1 MDDIRLTKEQLAKI
15 KAIKQ
20 DFYKFAKMNLYIKD
34 KFANIVP
41 FVPNEPQRAL
51 IDYVL
56 LCIKE
61 KRPVK
66 VIILKARQM
75 GFSTAVEALCYWWT
89 STNFNINSVIIGNDE
104 KSSLNLYRMF
114 RRYFDNTNILFKPSV
129 RYNTKSDLTFE
140 RFDEN
145 GKQIG
150 LGSAIKIETAKNK
163 SAGRSDTINF
173 LHGSEVATWESG
185 EDLVASLMQ
194 TVPDAEVM
202 KKPSMVFLESTAE
215 GRGNYFHKEYVAAA
229 EGKNNYQPAFAPW
242 WILDTYERDATF
254 EDLGKLNDYEL
265 FLVDLMK
272 RGHDTLGHH
281 FPISEDAIPRKLAF
295 YRRKAKDFAATPERL
310 PQEYPSCL
318 VAGTMVGTDS
328 GIVPIESMIKGQ
340 QTNLG
345 EVLASWEQV
354 KSPVAKITTS
364 LGYTITG
371 TYDHPVKTHEGF
383 VDLID
388 TLNKDVVLL
397 PPKTAEKNYV
407 CSWKDLGVTHSIE
420 VDERLAEWMGYFMG
434 DGSYYGETIS
444 FAFDRQDKDVITHI
458 KGLTE
463 AIFGLGLAGRVVG
476 TKKGGYE
483 LRASR
488 KGMTRMMKELGLVR
502 KRESSSYARILRV
515 PEAIWRSPDTVIQAY
530 LRGLLEADGWSNHT
544 MVKFF
549 SKNPEFVQDIQL
561 LLLSQGITSRFKQY
575 NTKNGAGYEY
585 VANELSLRSGEADR
599 FKRLIGFL
607 SKRKNGRG
615 FSKQTN
621 PIVLRDTVVSVEP
634 LGNDVTYNLTIKDG
648 HEFDANGIHT
658 HNTWQEAFIAS
669 GKNVFNPLALQEMEK
684 DATPL
689 EDVEYYKITPL
700 EDRPYEEFELEQ
712 IPFEENETPDDF
724 TYKAPLKIWE
734 KPKPYKEYVIGADVA
749 EGLKGGDFSVA
760 TVVDIST
767 MAVVARWRGHC
778 DPDKFGEI
786 LGALGTYY
794 NYALIGVEVNN
805 HGLTTVQK
813 LRDTFYTNLYK
824 RDRGYD
830 EEWETPTVNLGWKT
844 DMRTKRLMID
854 DLIKLVR
861 ERVIKDKDIVFIN
874 EAFSYVRDERG
885 RMNAEEGSHD
895 DVVMSTAIAYQLF
908 PWGDNDIS
916 NLKVV
921 STAKMH
927 KITNG

>member
-1 MDDIRLTKEQLAKI
+1 MEDIKLTTSQLQKI
-15 KAIKQ
+15 KLIKQ

-56 LCIKE
+56 LCISE
-61 KRPVK
+61 KHPVK

-140 RFDEN
+140 KFDES

-163 SAGRSDTINF
+163 SAGRSDTVNF
-173 LHGSEVATWESG
+173 LHASELGAWENG

-202 KKPSMVFLESTAE
+202 EKPSMVFLESTAE
-215 GRGNYFHKEYVAAA
+215 GRGNYFHKEYVAAVNK
-229 EGKNNYQPAFAPW
+229 KNNYQPLFAPW

-254 EDLGKLNDYEL
+254 EDLGQLNDYEK
-265 FLVDLMK
+265 FLVELMRK
-272 RGHDTLGHH
+272 GHETLGHK
-281 FPISEDAIPRKLAF
+281 FPISEESIPRKLAY

-310 PQEYPSCL
+310 PQEYPS
-318 VAGTMVGTDS
+318 TWE
-328 GIVPIESMIKGQ
+328 ES
-340 QTNLG
+340 
-345 EVLASWEQV
+345 
-354 KSPVAKITTS
+354 
-364 LGYTITG
+364 
-371 TYDHPVKTHEGF
+371 
-383 VDLID
+383 
-388 TLNKDVVLL
+388 
-397 PPKTAEKNYV
+397 
-407 CSWKDLGVTHSIE
+407 
-420 VDERLAEWMGYFMG
+420 
-434 DGSYYGETIS
+434 
-444 FAFDRQDKDVITHI
+444 
-458 KGLTE
+458 
-463 AIFGLGLAGRVVG
+463 
-476 TKKGGYE
+476 
-483 LRASR
+483 
-488 KGMTRMMKELGLVR
+488 
-502 KRESSSYARILRV
+502 
-515 PEAIWRSPDTVIQAY
+515 
-530 LRGLLEADGWSNHT
+530 
-544 MVKFF
+544 
-549 SKNPEFVQDIQL
+549 
-561 LLLSQGITSRFKQY
+561 
-575 NTKNGAGYEY
+575 
-585 VANELSLRSGEADR
+585 
-599 FKRLIGFL
+599 
-607 SKRKNGRG
+607 
-615 FSKQTN
+615 
-621 PIVLRDTVVSVEP
+621 
-634 LGNDVTYNLTIKDG
+634 
-648 HEFDANGIHT
+648 
-658 HNTWQEAFIAS
+658 FIAS

-689 EDVEYYKITPL
+689 EDVNYYKITPL

-760 TVVDIST
+760 TVVDVST
-767 MAVVARWRGHC
+767 MEVVARWRGHC

-844 DMRTKRLMID
+844 DMRTKRLMVD

-916 NLKVV
+916 NLKVI

>member
-1 MDDIRLTKEQLAKI
+1 MDDLKLTKAQLEKI
-15 KAIKQ
+15 KLIKQ

-41 FVPNEPQRAL
+41 FVPNEPQQAL

-140 RFDEN
+140 KFDET

-173 LHGSEVATWESG
+173 LHGSEVATWENG

-202 KKPSMVFLESTAE
+202 EKPSMVFLESTAE
-215 GRGNYFHKEYVAAA
+215 GRGNYFHKEYVAAV

-272 RGHDTLGHH
+272 QGHDTLGHH
-281 FPISEDAIPRKLAF
+281 FPISEEAIPRKLAF

-310 PQEYPSCL
+310 PQEYPS
-318 VAGTMVGTDS
+318 
-328 GIVPIESMIKGQ
+328 
-340 QTNLG
+340 
-345 EVLASWEQV
+345 
-354 KSPVAKITTS
+354 
-364 LGYTITG
+364 
-371 TYDHPVKTHEGF
+371 
-383 VDLID
+383 
-388 TLNKDVVLL
+388 
-397 PPKTAEKNYV
+397 
-407 CSWKDLGVTHSIE
+407 
-420 VDERLAEWMGYFMG
+420 
-434 DGSYYGETIS
+434 
-444 FAFDRQDKDVITHI
+444 
-458 KGLTE
+458 
-463 AIFGLGLAGRVVG
+463 
-476 TKKGGYE
+476 
-483 LRASR
+483 
-488 KGMTRMMKELGLVR
+488 
-502 KRESSSYARILRV
+502 
-515 PEAIWRSPDTVIQAY
+515 
-530 LRGLLEADGWSNHT
+530 
-544 MVKFF
+544 
-549 SKNPEFVQDIQL
+549 
-561 LLLSQGITSRFKQY
+561 
-575 NTKNGAGYEY
+575 
-585 VANELSLRSGEADR
+585 
-599 FKRLIGFL
+599 
-607 SKRKNGRG
+607 
-615 FSKQTN
+615 
-621 PIVLRDTVVSVEP
+621 
-634 LGNDVTYNLTIKDG
+634 
-648 HEFDANGIHT
+648 
-658 HNTWQEAFIAS
+658 TWQEAFIAS

-767 MAVVARWRGHC
+767 MEVVARWRGHC

>member
-1 MDDIRLTKEQLAKI
+1 MDDIKLTKEQLQKI
-15 KAIKQ
+15 KVIKQ

-140 RFDEN
+140 KFDEN

-163 SAGRSDTINF
+163 SAGRSDTVNF
-173 LHGSEVATWESG
+173 LHASELGAWENG

-202 KKPSMVFLESTAE
+202 DKPSMVFLESTAE
-215 GRGNYFHKEYVAAA
+215 GRGNYFHKEYVAAVNK
-229 EGKNNYQPAFAPW
+229 KNNYQPLFAPW
-242 WILDTYERDATF
+242 WILDTYERDAAF
-254 EDLGKLNDYEL
+254 EDLGQLSDYES
-265 FLVDLMK
+265 FLVELMRK
-272 RGHDTLGHH
+272 GHETLGHK
-281 FPISEDAIPRKLAF
+281 FTVSEESIPRKLAY

-310 PQEYPSCL
+310 PQEYPS
-318 VAGTMVGTDS
+318 T
-328 GIVPIESMIKGQ
+328 
-340 QTNLG
+340 
-345 EVLASWEQV
+345 WE
-354 KSPVAKITTS
+354 
-364 LGYTITG
+364 
-371 TYDHPVKTHEGF
+371 
-383 VDLID
+383 
-388 TLNKDVVLL
+388 
-397 PPKTAEKNYV
+397 
-407 CSWKDLGVTHSIE
+407 
-420 VDERLAEWMGYFMG
+420 
-434 DGSYYGETIS
+434 
-444 FAFDRQDKDVITHI
+444 
-458 KGLTE
+458 
-463 AIFGLGLAGRVVG
+463 
-476 TKKGGYE
+476 
-483 LRASR
+483 
-488 KGMTRMMKELGLVR
+488 
-502 KRESSSYARILRV
+502 
-515 PEAIWRSPDTVIQAY
+515 
-530 LRGLLEADGWSNHT
+530 
-544 MVKFF
+544 
-549 SKNPEFVQDIQL
+549 
-561 LLLSQGITSRFKQY
+561 
-575 NTKNGAGYEY
+575 
-585 VANELSLRSGEADR
+585 
-599 FKRLIGFL
+599 
-607 SKRKNGRG
+607 
-615 FSKQTN
+615 
-621 PIVLRDTVVSVEP
+621 
-634 LGNDVTYNLTIKDG
+634 
-648 HEFDANGIHT
+648 
-658 HNTWQEAFIAS
+658 EAFIAS

-689 EDVEYYKITPL
+689 EDVNYYKITPL
-700 EDRPYEEFELEQ
+700 EDRPYEEFELER

-861 ERVIKDKDIVFIN
+861 ECVIKDKDIVFIN

-895 DVVMSTAIAYQLF
+895 DTIMATAIAYQLF

-916 NLKVV
+916 NLKVI

>member
-1 MDDIRLTKEQLAKI
+1 MDDIKLTKAQLAKI
-15 KAIKQ
+15 KLIKQ
-20 DFYKFAKMNLYIKD
+20 DFYKFAKMNLYIKN

-41 FVPNEPQRAL
+41 FVPNGPQRAL

-56 LCIKE
+56 LCISE

-140 RFDEN
+140 KFDES

-173 LHGSEVATWESG
+173 LHGSEVATWENG

-202 KKPSMVFLESTAE
+202 DKPSMVFLESTAE
-215 GRGNYFHKEYVAAA
+215 GRGNYFHKEYVAAV

-265 FLVDLMK
+265 FLVDLM
-272 RGHDTLGHH
+272 RQGHDTLGHH
-281 FPISEDAIPRKLAF
+281 FPISEEAIPRKLAF

-310 PQEYPSCL
+310 PQEYPS
-318 VAGTMVGTDS
+318 
-328 GIVPIESMIKGQ
+328 
-340 QTNLG
+340 
-345 EVLASWEQV
+345 
-354 KSPVAKITTS
+354 
-364 LGYTITG
+364 
-371 TYDHPVKTHEGF
+371 
-383 VDLID
+383 
-388 TLNKDVVLL
+388 
-397 PPKTAEKNYV
+397 
-407 CSWKDLGVTHSIE
+407 
-420 VDERLAEWMGYFMG
+420 
-434 DGSYYGETIS
+434 
-444 FAFDRQDKDVITHI
+444 
-458 KGLTE
+458 
-463 AIFGLGLAGRVVG
+463 
-476 TKKGGYE
+476 
-483 LRASR
+483 
-488 KGMTRMMKELGLVR
+488 
-502 KRESSSYARILRV
+502 
-515 PEAIWRSPDTVIQAY
+515 
-530 LRGLLEADGWSNHT
+530 
-544 MVKFF
+544 
-549 SKNPEFVQDIQL
+549 
-561 LLLSQGITSRFKQY
+561 
-575 NTKNGAGYEY
+575 
-585 VANELSLRSGEADR
+585 
-599 FKRLIGFL
+599 
-607 SKRKNGRG
+607 
-615 FSKQTN
+615 
-621 PIVLRDTVVSVEP
+621 
-634 LGNDVTYNLTIKDG
+634 
-648 HEFDANGIHT
+648 
-658 HNTWQEAFIAS
+658 TWQEAFIAS

-689 EDVEYYKITPL
+689 EGVDYYKITPL
-700 EDRPYEEFELEQ
+700 EDRPYEEFELEKVQ
-712 IPFEENETPDDF
+712 FEPNETPDDF

-734 KPKPYKEYVIGADVA
+734 KPKPYKEYAIGADVA

-767 MAVVARWRGHC
+767 MEVVARWRGHC

>member
-1 MDDIRLTKEQLAKI
+1 MDDIKLTREQLEKI
-15 KAIKQ
+15 KLIKQ

-140 RFDEN
+140 KFDEN

-163 SAGRSDTINF
+163 SAGRSDTVNF
-173 LHGSEVATWESG
+173 LHASELGAWENG

-202 KKPSMVFLESTAE
+202 DKPSMVFLESTAE
-215 GRGNYFHKEYVAAA
+215 GRGNYFHKEYVAAVNK
-229 EGKNNYQPAFAPW
+229 KNNYQPLFAPW

-254 EDLGKLNDYEL
+254 EDLGQLNDYES
-265 FLVDLMK
+265 FLVELIRK
-272 RGHDTLGHH
+272 GHTTLGYK
-281 FPISEDAIPRKLAF
+281 FTIKEDSIPRKLAY

-310 PQEYPSCL
+310 PQEYPS
-318 VAGTMVGTDS
+318 T
-328 GIVPIESMIKGQ
+328 
-340 QTNLG
+340 
-345 EVLASWEQV
+345 WE
-354 KSPVAKITTS
+354 
-364 LGYTITG
+364 
-371 TYDHPVKTHEGF
+371 
-383 VDLID
+383 
-388 TLNKDVVLL
+388 
-397 PPKTAEKNYV
+397 
-407 CSWKDLGVTHSIE
+407 
-420 VDERLAEWMGYFMG
+420 
-434 DGSYYGETIS
+434 
-444 FAFDRQDKDVITHI
+444 
-458 KGLTE
+458 
-463 AIFGLGLAGRVVG
+463 
-476 TKKGGYE
+476 
-483 LRASR
+483 
-488 KGMTRMMKELGLVR
+488 
-502 KRESSSYARILRV
+502 
-515 PEAIWRSPDTVIQAY
+515 
-530 LRGLLEADGWSNHT
+530 
-544 MVKFF
+544 
-549 SKNPEFVQDIQL
+549 
-561 LLLSQGITSRFKQY
+561 
-575 NTKNGAGYEY
+575 
-585 VANELSLRSGEADR
+585 
-599 FKRLIGFL
+599 
-607 SKRKNGRG
+607 
-615 FSKQTN
+615 
-621 PIVLRDTVVSVEP
+621 
-634 LGNDVTYNLTIKDG
+634 
-648 HEFDANGIHT
+648 
-658 HNTWQEAFIAS
+658 EAFIAS

-689 EDVEYYKITPL
+689 EGVGYYKITPL
-700 EDRPYEEFELEQ
+700 EDRPYEEFELEKV
-712 IPFEENETPDDF
+712 PFEPNEAPDDF

-767 MAVVARWRGHC
+767 MEVVARWRGHC

>member
-1 MDDIRLTKEQLAKI
+1 MDDVKLTKAQLEKI
-15 KAIKQ
+15 KLIKQ

-56 LCIKE
+56 LCIIE
-61 KRPVK
+61 KRPIK

-75 GFSTAVEALCYWWT
+75 GFSTAVEAICYWWT

-140 RFDEN
+140 KFDES

-173 LHGSEVATWESG
+173 LHGSEVATWENG

-202 KKPSMVFLESTAE
+202 DKPSMVFLESTAE
-215 GRGNYFHKEYVAAA
+215 GRGNYFHKEYVAAV

-254 EDLGKLNDYEL
+254 DELGKLNDYEL
-265 FLVDLMK
+265 FLVDLM
-272 RGHDTLGHH
+272 RQGHDTLGHH
-281 FPISEDAIPRKLAF
+281 FPISEEAIPRKLAF

-310 PQEYPSCL
+310 PQEYPS
-318 VAGTMVGTDS
+318 
-328 GIVPIESMIKGQ
+328 
-340 QTNLG
+340 
-345 EVLASWEQV
+345 
-354 KSPVAKITTS
+354 
-364 LGYTITG
+364 
-371 TYDHPVKTHEGF
+371 
-383 VDLID
+383 
-388 TLNKDVVLL
+388 
-397 PPKTAEKNYV
+397 
-407 CSWKDLGVTHSIE
+407 
-420 VDERLAEWMGYFMG
+420 
-434 DGSYYGETIS
+434 
-444 FAFDRQDKDVITHI
+444 
-458 KGLTE
+458 
-463 AIFGLGLAGRVVG
+463 
-476 TKKGGYE
+476 
-483 LRASR
+483 
-488 KGMTRMMKELGLVR
+488 
-502 KRESSSYARILRV
+502 
-515 PEAIWRSPDTVIQAY
+515 
-530 LRGLLEADGWSNHT
+530 
-544 MVKFF
+544 
-549 SKNPEFVQDIQL
+549 
-561 LLLSQGITSRFKQY
+561 
-575 NTKNGAGYEY
+575 
-585 VANELSLRSGEADR
+585 
-599 FKRLIGFL
+599 
-607 SKRKNGRG
+607 
-615 FSKQTN
+615 
-621 PIVLRDTVVSVEP
+621 
-634 LGNDVTYNLTIKDG
+634 
-648 HEFDANGIHT
+648 
-658 HNTWQEAFIAS
+658 TWQEAFIAS

-760 TVVDIST
+760 TVVDVST

-861 ERVIKDKDIVFIN
+861 ERVIKDRDIVFIN

>member
-1 MDDIRLTKEQLAKI
+1 MDDIKLTKAQLAKI
-15 KAIKQ
+15 KTIKQ

-56 LCIKE
+56 LCIQE

-140 RFDEN
+140 KFDES

-163 SAGRSDTINF
+163 SAGRSDTVNF
-173 LHGSEVATWESG
+173 LHASELGAWENG

-202 KKPSMVFLESTAE
+202 EKPSMVFLESTAE
-215 GRGNYFHKEYVAAA
+215 GRGNYFHKEYVAAVNK
-229 EGKNNYQPAFAPW
+229 KNNYQPLFAPW

-254 EDLGKLNDYEL
+254 EDLGQLNDYES
-265 FLVDLMK
+265 FLVELMRK
-272 RGHDTLGHH
+272 GHTTLGHK
-281 FPISEDAIPRKLAF
+281 FTVSEESIPRKLAY
-295 YRRKAKDFAATPERL
+295 YRRKARDFAATPERL
-310 PQEYPSCL
+310 PQEYPS
-318 VAGTMVGTDS
+318 TWE
-328 GIVPIESMIKGQ
+328 ES
-340 QTNLG
+340 
-345 EVLASWEQV
+345 
-354 KSPVAKITTS
+354 
-364 LGYTITG
+364 
-371 TYDHPVKTHEGF
+371 
-383 VDLID
+383 
-388 TLNKDVVLL
+388 
-397 PPKTAEKNYV
+397 
-407 CSWKDLGVTHSIE
+407 
-420 VDERLAEWMGYFMG
+420 
-434 DGSYYGETIS
+434 
-444 FAFDRQDKDVITHI
+444 
-458 KGLTE
+458 
-463 AIFGLGLAGRVVG
+463 
-476 TKKGGYE
+476 
-483 LRASR
+483 
-488 KGMTRMMKELGLVR
+488 
-502 KRESSSYARILRV
+502 
-515 PEAIWRSPDTVIQAY
+515 
-530 LRGLLEADGWSNHT
+530 
-544 MVKFF
+544 
-549 SKNPEFVQDIQL
+549 
-561 LLLSQGITSRFKQY
+561 
-575 NTKNGAGYEY
+575 
-585 VANELSLRSGEADR
+585 
-599 FKRLIGFL
+599 
-607 SKRKNGRG
+607 
-615 FSKQTN
+615 
-621 PIVLRDTVVSVEP
+621 
-634 LGNDVTYNLTIKDG
+634 
-648 HEFDANGIHT
+648 
-658 HNTWQEAFIAS
+658 FIAS

-689 EDVEYYKITPL
+689 EGVEYYKITPL
-700 EDRPYEEFELEQ
+700 EDRPYEEFELER

-895 DVVMSTAIAYQLF
+895 DAVMSTAIAYQLF

>member
-1 MDDIRLTKEQLAKI
+1 MDDIKLTKEQLQKI
-15 KAIKQ
+15 KTIKQ

-56 LCIKE
+56 LCIQE

-140 RFDEN
+140 KFDES

-163 SAGRSDTINF
+163 SAGRSDTVNF
-173 LHGSEVATWESG
+173 LHASELGAWENG

-202 KKPSMVFLESTAE
+202 EKPSMVFLESTAE
-215 GRGNYFHKEYVAAA
+215 GRGNYFHKEYVAAVNK
-229 EGKNNYQPAFAPW
+229 KNNYQPLFAPW

-254 EDLGKLNDYEL
+254 EDLGQLNDYES
-265 FLVDLMK
+265 FLVELMK
-272 RGHDTLGHH
+272 KGHETLGHK
-281 FPISEDAIPRKLAF
+281 FTIKEESIPRKIAY

-310 PQEYPSCL
+310 PQEYPS
-318 VAGTMVGTDS
+318 T
-328 GIVPIESMIKGQ
+328 
-340 QTNLG
+340 
-345 EVLASWEQV
+345 WE
-354 KSPVAKITTS
+354 
-364 LGYTITG
+364 
-371 TYDHPVKTHEGF
+371 
-383 VDLID
+383 
-388 TLNKDVVLL
+388 
-397 PPKTAEKNYV
+397 
-407 CSWKDLGVTHSIE
+407 
-420 VDERLAEWMGYFMG
+420 
-434 DGSYYGETIS
+434 
-444 FAFDRQDKDVITHI
+444 
-458 KGLTE
+458 
-463 AIFGLGLAGRVVG
+463 
-476 TKKGGYE
+476 
-483 LRASR
+483 
-488 KGMTRMMKELGLVR
+488 
-502 KRESSSYARILRV
+502 
-515 PEAIWRSPDTVIQAY
+515 
-530 LRGLLEADGWSNHT
+530 
-544 MVKFF
+544 
-549 SKNPEFVQDIQL
+549 
-561 LLLSQGITSRFKQY
+561 
-575 NTKNGAGYEY
+575 
-585 VANELSLRSGEADR
+585 
-599 FKRLIGFL
+599 
-607 SKRKNGRG
+607 
-615 FSKQTN
+615 
-621 PIVLRDTVVSVEP
+621 
-634 LGNDVTYNLTIKDG
+634 
-648 HEFDANGIHT
+648 
-658 HNTWQEAFIAS
+658 EAFIAS

-689 EDVEYYKITPL
+689 EDVNYYKIAPL
-700 EDRPYEEFELEQ
+700 EDRPYEEFELEEVQ
-712 IPFEENETPDDF
+712 FEPNETPDDF

-794 NYALIGVEVNN
+794 TYALIGVEVNN

>member
-1 MDDIRLTKEQLAKI
+1 
-15 KAIKQ
+15 
-20 DFYKFAKMNLYIKD
+20 
-34 KFANIVP
+34 
-41 FVPNEPQRAL
+41 
-51 IDYVL
+51 
-56 LCIKE
+56 
-61 KRPVK
+61 
-66 VIILKARQM
+66 
-75 GFSTAVEALCYWWT
+75 
-89 STNFNINSVIIGNDE
+89 
-104 KSSLNLYRMF
+104 
-114 RRYFDNTNILFKPSV
+114 
-129 RYNTKSDLTFE
+129 
-140 RFDEN
+140 
-145 GKQIG
+145 
-150 LGSAIKIETAKNK
+150 
-163 SAGRSDTINF
+163 
-173 LHGSEVATWESG
+173 
-185 EDLVASLMQ
+185 
-194 TVPDAEVM
+194 
-202 KKPSMVFLESTAE
+202 MVFLESTAE
-215 GRGNYFHKEYVAAA
+215 GRGNYFHKEYVAAV

-272 RGHDTLGHH
+272 QGHDTLGHH
-281 FPISEDAIPRKLAF
+281 FPISEEAIPRKLAF

-310 PQEYPSCL
+310 PQEYPS
-318 VAGTMVGTDS
+318 
-328 GIVPIESMIKGQ
+328 
-340 QTNLG
+340 
-345 EVLASWEQV
+345 
-354 KSPVAKITTS
+354 
-364 LGYTITG
+364 
-371 TYDHPVKTHEGF
+371 
-383 VDLID
+383 
-388 TLNKDVVLL
+388 
-397 PPKTAEKNYV
+397 
-407 CSWKDLGVTHSIE
+407 
-420 VDERLAEWMGYFMG
+420 
-434 DGSYYGETIS
+434 
-444 FAFDRQDKDVITHI
+444 
-458 KGLTE
+458 
-463 AIFGLGLAGRVVG
+463 
-476 TKKGGYE
+476 
-483 LRASR
+483 
-488 KGMTRMMKELGLVR
+488 
-502 KRESSSYARILRV
+502 
-515 PEAIWRSPDTVIQAY
+515 
-530 LRGLLEADGWSNHT
+530 
-544 MVKFF
+544 
-549 SKNPEFVQDIQL
+549 
-561 LLLSQGITSRFKQY
+561 
-575 NTKNGAGYEY
+575 
-585 VANELSLRSGEADR
+585 
-599 FKRLIGFL
+599 
-607 SKRKNGRG
+607 
-615 FSKQTN
+615 
-621 PIVLRDTVVSVEP
+621 
-634 LGNDVTYNLTIKDG
+634 
-648 HEFDANGIHT
+648 
-658 HNTWQEAFIAS
+658 TWQEAFIAS

-689 EDVEYYKITPL
+689 EDVDYYKITPL
-700 EDRPYEEFELEQ
+700 EDRPYEEFELEKVQ
-712 IPFEENETPDDF
+712 FEPNETPDDF

-767 MAVVARWRGHC
+767 MEVVARWRGHC

>member
-1 MDDIRLTKEQLAKI
+1 MDDIRLTKEQLKKI
-15 KAIKQ
+15 AAIKK

-41 FVPNEPQRAL
+41 FVPNEPQQAL

-56 LCIKE
+56 LCISE

-75 GFSTAVEALCYWWT
+75 GFSTAVEAICYWWT

-140 RFDEN
+140 KFDEN

-163 SAGRSDTINF
+163 SAGRSDTVNF
-173 LHGSEVATWESG
+173 LHASELGAWENG

-202 KKPSMVFLESTAE
+202 EKPSMVFLESTAE
-215 GRGNYFHKEYVAAA
+215 GRGNYFHKEYVAAVNR
-229 EGKNNYQPAFAPW
+229 KNNYQPLFAPW
-242 WILDTYERDATF
+242 WILDTYEREATL
-254 EDLGKLNDYEL
+254 EDLGQLNDYES
-265 FLVDLMK
+265 FLVELMK
-272 RGHDTLGHH
+272 KGHETLGHK
-281 FPISEDAIPRKLAF
+281 FTIEEESIPRKIAY

-310 PQEYPSCL
+310 PQEYPS
-318 VAGTMVGTDS
+318 T
-328 GIVPIESMIKGQ
+328 
-340 QTNLG
+340 
-345 EVLASWEQV
+345 WE
-354 KSPVAKITTS
+354 
-364 LGYTITG
+364 
-371 TYDHPVKTHEGF
+371 
-383 VDLID
+383 
-388 TLNKDVVLL
+388 
-397 PPKTAEKNYV
+397 
-407 CSWKDLGVTHSIE
+407 
-420 VDERLAEWMGYFMG
+420 
-434 DGSYYGETIS
+434 
-444 FAFDRQDKDVITHI
+444 
-458 KGLTE
+458 
-463 AIFGLGLAGRVVG
+463 
-476 TKKGGYE
+476 
-483 LRASR
+483 
-488 KGMTRMMKELGLVR
+488 
-502 KRESSSYARILRV
+502 
-515 PEAIWRSPDTVIQAY
+515 
-530 LRGLLEADGWSNHT
+530 
-544 MVKFF
+544 
-549 SKNPEFVQDIQL
+549 
-561 LLLSQGITSRFKQY
+561 
-575 NTKNGAGYEY
+575 
-585 VANELSLRSGEADR
+585 
-599 FKRLIGFL
+599 
-607 SKRKNGRG
+607 
-615 FSKQTN
+615 
-621 PIVLRDTVVSVEP
+621 
-634 LGNDVTYNLTIKDG
+634 
-648 HEFDANGIHT
+648 
-658 HNTWQEAFIAS
+658 EAFIAS
-669 GKNVFNPLALQEMEK
+669 GKNVFNPLALQEMGK

-689 EDVEYYKITPL
+689 EDVNYYKISPL
-700 EDRPYEEFELEQ
+700 EDRPYEEFELENVQ
-712 IPFEENETPDDF
+712 FEPNEAPDDF

-916 NLKVV
+916 NLKVI

>member
-1 MDDIRLTKEQLAKI
+1 MDDLKLTKAQLEKI
-15 KAIKQ
+15 KLIKQ

-34 KFANIVP
+34 KFANIIP

-56 LCIKE
+56 PCISE

-140 RFDEN
+140 KFDES

-163 SAGRSDTINF
+163 SAGRSDTVNF
-173 LHGSEVATWESG
+173 LHASELGAWENG

-202 KKPSMVFLESTAE
+202 EKPSMVFLESTAE
-215 GRGNYFHKEYVAAA
+215 GRGNYFHKEYVAAVNK
-229 EGKNNYQPAFAPW
+229 KNNYQPLFAPW

-254 EDLGKLNDYEL
+254 EDLGQLNDYES
-265 FLVDLMK
+265 FLVELMK
-272 RGHDTLGHH
+272 KGHETLGHK
-281 FPISEDAIPRKLAF
+281 FTVNEESIPRKIAY
-295 YRRKAKDFAATPERL
+295 YRRKSKDFAATPERL
-310 PQEYPSCL
+310 PQEYPS
-318 VAGTMVGTDS
+318 T
-328 GIVPIESMIKGQ
+328 
-340 QTNLG
+340 
-345 EVLASWEQV
+345 WE
-354 KSPVAKITTS
+354 
-364 LGYTITG
+364 
-371 TYDHPVKTHEGF
+371 
-383 VDLID
+383 
-388 TLNKDVVLL
+388 
-397 PPKTAEKNYV
+397 
-407 CSWKDLGVTHSIE
+407 
-420 VDERLAEWMGYFMG
+420 
-434 DGSYYGETIS
+434 
-444 FAFDRQDKDVITHI
+444 
-458 KGLTE
+458 
-463 AIFGLGLAGRVVG
+463 
-476 TKKGGYE
+476 
-483 LRASR
+483 
-488 KGMTRMMKELGLVR
+488 
-502 KRESSSYARILRV
+502 
-515 PEAIWRSPDTVIQAY
+515 
-530 LRGLLEADGWSNHT
+530 
-544 MVKFF
+544 
-549 SKNPEFVQDIQL
+549 
-561 LLLSQGITSRFKQY
+561 
-575 NTKNGAGYEY
+575 
-585 VANELSLRSGEADR
+585 
-599 FKRLIGFL
+599 
-607 SKRKNGRG
+607 
-615 FSKQTN
+615 
-621 PIVLRDTVVSVEP
+621 
-634 LGNDVTYNLTIKDG
+634 
-648 HEFDANGIHT
+648 
-658 HNTWQEAFIAS
+658 EAFIAS

-684 DATPL
+684 DAPPL
-689 EDVEYYKITPL
+689 EDVDYYKITPL
-700 EDRPYEEFELEQ
+700 EDRPYEEFELER
-712 IPFEENETPDDF
+712 IPFEENEAPDDF
-724 TYKAPLKIWE
+724 TYKAPLKIWK
-734 KPKPYKEYVIGADVA
+734 KPEPYKEYVIGADVA

-767 MAVVARWRGHC
+767 MEVVARWRGHC

>member
-1 MDDIRLTKEQLAKI
+1 MDDIRLTKEQLKKI
-15 KAIKQ
+15 AAIKR

-56 LCIKE
+56 LCIQE

-140 RFDEN
+140 KFDES

-163 SAGRSDTINF
+163 SAGRSDTVNF
-173 LHGSEVATWESG
+173 LHASELGAWENG

-202 KKPSMVFLESTAE
+202 EKPSMVFLESTAE
-215 GRGNYFHKEYVAAA
+215 GRGNYFHKEYVAAVNK
-229 EGKNNYQPAFAPW
+229 KNNYQPLFAPW

-254 EDLGKLNDYEL
+254 EDLGQLNDYES
-265 FLVDLMK
+265 FLVELMK
-272 RGHDTLGHH
+272 KGHETLGHK
-281 FPISEDAIPRKLAF
+281 FAIKEESIPRKIAY

-310 PQEYPSCL
+310 PQEYPS
-318 VAGTMVGTDS
+318 TWE
-328 GIVPIESMIKGQ
+328 ES
-340 QTNLG
+340 
-345 EVLASWEQV
+345 
-354 KSPVAKITTS
+354 
-364 LGYTITG
+364 
-371 TYDHPVKTHEGF
+371 
-383 VDLID
+383 
-388 TLNKDVVLL
+388 
-397 PPKTAEKNYV
+397 
-407 CSWKDLGVTHSIE
+407 
-420 VDERLAEWMGYFMG
+420 
-434 DGSYYGETIS
+434 
-444 FAFDRQDKDVITHI
+444 
-458 KGLTE
+458 
-463 AIFGLGLAGRVVG
+463 
-476 TKKGGYE
+476 
-483 LRASR
+483 
-488 KGMTRMMKELGLVR
+488 
-502 KRESSSYARILRV
+502 
-515 PEAIWRSPDTVIQAY
+515 
-530 LRGLLEADGWSNHT
+530 
-544 MVKFF
+544 
-549 SKNPEFVQDIQL
+549 
-561 LLLSQGITSRFKQY
+561 
-575 NTKNGAGYEY
+575 
-585 VANELSLRSGEADR
+585 
-599 FKRLIGFL
+599 
-607 SKRKNGRG
+607 
-615 FSKQTN
+615 
-621 PIVLRDTVVSVEP
+621 
-634 LGNDVTYNLTIKDG
+634 
-648 HEFDANGIHT
+648 
-658 HNTWQEAFIAS
+658 FIAS

-689 EDVEYYKITPL
+689 EDVDYYKITPL

-712 IPFEENETPDDF
+712 IPFEENEAPDDF

-760 TVVDIST
+760 TVADIST
-767 MAVVARWRGHC
+767 MEVVARWRGHC

>member
-1 MDDIRLTKEQLAKI
+1 MDDIKLTREQLNKI

-140 RFDEN
+140 KFDES

-163 SAGRSDTINF
+163 SAGRSDTVNF
-173 LHGSEVATWESG
+173 LHASELGAWENG

-202 KKPSMVFLESTAE
+202 EKPSMVFLESTAE
-215 GRGNYFHKEYVAAA
+215 GRGNYFHKEYVAAVNK
-229 EGKNNYQPAFAPW
+229 KNNYQPLFAPW
-242 WILDTYERDATF
+242 WILDTYEREATF
-254 EDLGKLNDYEL
+254 EDLGQLNDYES
-265 FLVDLMK
+265 FLVELMK
-272 RGHDTLGHH
+272 KGHTTLGHY
-281 FPISEDAIPRKLAF
+281 FPIKEESIPRKIAF

-310 PQEYPSCL
+310 PQEYPS
-318 VAGTMVGTDS
+318 TWE
-328 GIVPIESMIKGQ
+328 ES
-340 QTNLG
+340 
-345 EVLASWEQV
+345 
-354 KSPVAKITTS
+354 
-364 LGYTITG
+364 
-371 TYDHPVKTHEGF
+371 
-383 VDLID
+383 
-388 TLNKDVVLL
+388 
-397 PPKTAEKNYV
+397 
-407 CSWKDLGVTHSIE
+407 
-420 VDERLAEWMGYFMG
+420 
-434 DGSYYGETIS
+434 
-444 FAFDRQDKDVITHI
+444 
-458 KGLTE
+458 
-463 AIFGLGLAGRVVG
+463 
-476 TKKGGYE
+476 
-483 LRASR
+483 
-488 KGMTRMMKELGLVR
+488 
-502 KRESSSYARILRV
+502 
-515 PEAIWRSPDTVIQAY
+515 
-530 LRGLLEADGWSNHT
+530 
-544 MVKFF
+544 
-549 SKNPEFVQDIQL
+549 
-561 LLLSQGITSRFKQY
+561 
-575 NTKNGAGYEY
+575 
-585 VANELSLRSGEADR
+585 
-599 FKRLIGFL
+599 
-607 SKRKNGRG
+607 
-615 FSKQTN
+615 
-621 PIVLRDTVVSVEP
+621 
-634 LGNDVTYNLTIKDG
+634 
-648 HEFDANGIHT
+648 
-658 HNTWQEAFIAS
+658 FIAS

-689 EDVEYYKITPL
+689 EDVSYYKITPL
-700 EDRPYEEFELEQ
+700 EDRPYEEFELKQ

-724 TYKAPLKIWE
+724 TYKAPLKVWE
-734 KPKPYKEYVIGADVA
+734 KPQPYKEYVIGADVA

-767 MAVVARWRGHC
+767 MEVVARWRGHC

-861 ERVIKDKDIVFIN
+861 ERVIKDRDIVFIN

-916 NLKVV
+916 NLKVI

>member
-1 MDDIRLTKEQLAKI
+1 MDDIKLTREQLLKI
-15 KAIKQ
+15 AAIKK

-34 KFANIVP
+34 KFANIIP

-56 LCIKE
+56 LCIQE

-140 RFDEN
+140 KFDET

-163 SAGRSDTINF
+163 SAGRSDTVNF
-173 LHGSEVATWESG
+173 LHASELGAWENG

-202 KKPSMVFLESTAE
+202 EKPSMVFLESTAE
-215 GRGNYFHKEYVAAA
+215 GRGNYFHKEYVAAVNK
-229 EGKNNYQPAFAPW
+229 KNNYQPLFAPW

-254 EDLGKLNDYEL
+254 EDLGQLNDYES
-265 FLVDLMK
+265 FLVELMK
-272 RGHDTLGHH
+272 KGHETLGHK
-281 FPISEDAIPRKLAF
+281 FAIKEESIPRKIAY

-310 PQEYPSCL
+310 PQEYPS
-318 VAGTMVGTDS
+318 T
-328 GIVPIESMIKGQ
+328 
-340 QTNLG
+340 
-345 EVLASWEQV
+345 WE
-354 KSPVAKITTS
+354 
-364 LGYTITG
+364 
-371 TYDHPVKTHEGF
+371 
-383 VDLID
+383 
-388 TLNKDVVLL
+388 
-397 PPKTAEKNYV
+397 
-407 CSWKDLGVTHSIE
+407 
-420 VDERLAEWMGYFMG
+420 
-434 DGSYYGETIS
+434 
-444 FAFDRQDKDVITHI
+444 
-458 KGLTE
+458 
-463 AIFGLGLAGRVVG
+463 
-476 TKKGGYE
+476 
-483 LRASR
+483 
-488 KGMTRMMKELGLVR
+488 
-502 KRESSSYARILRV
+502 
-515 PEAIWRSPDTVIQAY
+515 
-530 LRGLLEADGWSNHT
+530 
-544 MVKFF
+544 
-549 SKNPEFVQDIQL
+549 
-561 LLLSQGITSRFKQY
+561 
-575 NTKNGAGYEY
+575 
-585 VANELSLRSGEADR
+585 
-599 FKRLIGFL
+599 
-607 SKRKNGRG
+607 
-615 FSKQTN
+615 
-621 PIVLRDTVVSVEP
+621 
-634 LGNDVTYNLTIKDG
+634 
-648 HEFDANGIHT
+648 
-658 HNTWQEAFIAS
+658 EAFIAS

-689 EDVEYYKITPL
+689 EDVDYYKITPL

-712 IPFEENETPDDF
+712 TPFEENEAPDDF

-767 MAVVARWRGHC
+767 MEVVARWRGHC

-861 ERVIKDKDIVFIN
+861 ERVINDKDIVFIN

>member
-1 MDDIRLTKEQLAKI
+1 MEDLKLTRSQLEKI
-15 KAIKQ
+15 KLIKQ

-140 RFDEN
+140 KFDES

-202 KKPSMVFLESTAE
+202 EKPSMVFLESTAE

-229 EGKNNYQPAFAPW
+229 EGRNNYQPAFAPW
-242 WILDTYERDATF
+242 WVLDTYERDATF

-272 RGHDTLGHH
+272 QGHDTLGHH
-281 FPISEDAIPRKLAF
+281 FLISEEAIPRKLAF

-310 PQEYPSCL
+310 PQEYPS
-318 VAGTMVGTDS
+318 
-328 GIVPIESMIKGQ
+328 
-340 QTNLG
+340 
-345 EVLASWEQV
+345 
-354 KSPVAKITTS
+354 
-364 LGYTITG
+364 
-371 TYDHPVKTHEGF
+371 
-383 VDLID
+383 
-388 TLNKDVVLL
+388 
-397 PPKTAEKNYV
+397 
-407 CSWKDLGVTHSIE
+407 
-420 VDERLAEWMGYFMG
+420 
-434 DGSYYGETIS
+434 
-444 FAFDRQDKDVITHI
+444 
-458 KGLTE
+458 
-463 AIFGLGLAGRVVG
+463 
-476 TKKGGYE
+476 
-483 LRASR
+483 
-488 KGMTRMMKELGLVR
+488 
-502 KRESSSYARILRV
+502 
-515 PEAIWRSPDTVIQAY
+515 
-530 LRGLLEADGWSNHT
+530 
-544 MVKFF
+544 
-549 SKNPEFVQDIQL
+549 
-561 LLLSQGITSRFKQY
+561 
-575 NTKNGAGYEY
+575 
-585 VANELSLRSGEADR
+585 
-599 FKRLIGFL
+599 
-607 SKRKNGRG
+607 
-615 FSKQTN
+615 
-621 PIVLRDTVVSVEP
+621 
-634 LGNDVTYNLTIKDG
+634 
-648 HEFDANGIHT
+648 
-658 HNTWQEAFIAS
+658 TWQEAFIAS
-669 GKNVFNPLALQEMEK
+669 GKNVFSPLALQEMEK

-734 KPKPYKEYVIGADVA
+734 KPKSYKEYVIGADVA

>member
-1 MDDIRLTKEQLAKI
+1 MDDIKLTREQLLKI
-15 KAIKQ
+15 AAIKK

-34 KFANIVP
+34 KFANIIP
-41 FVPNEPQRAL
+41 FVPNGPQMAL

-56 LCIKE
+56 LCIIE
-61 KRPVK
+61 RRPIK

-75 GFSTAVEALCYWWT
+75 GFSTAVEAICYWWT

-140 RFDEN
+140 KFDES

-173 LHGSEVATWESG
+173 LHGCMHPNSPIVLADGGSTTVRDVKVGDMVYTASGAIAPVKHKIYTGEKMTYRVQTWMSNEPVYLSADHKVLTTDGYKKVKDLTSKDWVRRPDFKFEEVHTVHHDYHTRPRKQGGGHQIHRSEDVKLDYDFGYLAGYYLAEGHISKSLNRVCFAYHKDEKYVDNVRKYFGHSYDTVRENRGISEFSDPFMATLLNRLCGRVETKHVPTFGNMEFFKGLLRGYLDGDGSKTAKDRVTVTSIHEKIARNINRIGDMIEHHPSLMTREAGYYYGRNCKKTYINVFNKTTNKPWIRKFKIVDGHMYVRVKKIEEYEFSDTYDIEIDHPDHNFETPIGVISNSEVATWENG

-202 KKPSMVFLESTAE
+202 DKPSMVFLESTAE
-215 GRGNYFHKEYVAAA
+215 GRGNYFHKEYVAAV

-254 EDLGKLNDYEL
+254 EDLGKLSDYEL
-265 FLVDLMK
+265 FLVDLM
-272 RGHDTLGHH
+272 RQGHDTLGHH
-281 FPISEDAIPRKLAF
+281 FPISEEAIPRKLAF

-310 PQEYPSCL
+310 PQEYPS
-318 VAGTMVGTDS
+318 
-328 GIVPIESMIKGQ
+328 
-340 QTNLG
+340 
-345 EVLASWEQV
+345 
-354 KSPVAKITTS
+354 
-364 LGYTITG
+364 
-371 TYDHPVKTHEGF
+371 
-383 VDLID
+383 
-388 TLNKDVVLL
+388 
-397 PPKTAEKNYV
+397 
-407 CSWKDLGVTHSIE
+407 
-420 VDERLAEWMGYFMG
+420 
-434 DGSYYGETIS
+434 
-444 FAFDRQDKDVITHI
+444 
-458 KGLTE
+458 
-463 AIFGLGLAGRVVG
+463 
-476 TKKGGYE
+476 
-483 LRASR
+483 
-488 KGMTRMMKELGLVR
+488 
-502 KRESSSYARILRV
+502 
-515 PEAIWRSPDTVIQAY
+515 
-530 LRGLLEADGWSNHT
+530 
-544 MVKFF
+544 
-549 SKNPEFVQDIQL
+549 
-561 LLLSQGITSRFKQY
+561 
-575 NTKNGAGYEY
+575 
-585 VANELSLRSGEADR
+585 
-599 FKRLIGFL
+599 
-607 SKRKNGRG
+607 
-615 FSKQTN
+615 
-621 PIVLRDTVVSVEP
+621 
-634 LGNDVTYNLTIKDG
+634 
-648 HEFDANGIHT
+648 
-658 HNTWQEAFIAS
+658 TWQEAFIAS

-689 EDVEYYKITPL
+689 EDVDYYKITPL
-700 EDRPYEEFELEQ
+700 EDRPYEEFELEKVQ
-712 IPFEENETPDDF
+712 FEPNETPDDF

-734 KPKPYKEYVIGADVA
+734 KPKPYKEYAIGADVA

-767 MAVVARWRGHC
+767 MEVVARWRGHC

>member
-1 MDDIRLTKEQLAKI
+1 MDDLKLTRQQLEKI
-15 KAIKQ
+15 KLIKQ
-20 DFYKFAKMNLYIKD
+20 DFYKFAKINLYIKD
-34 KFANIVP
+34 KFANIIP
-41 FVPNEPQRAL
+41 FVPNGPQRAL

-56 LCIKE
+56 LCIIE
-61 KRPVK
+61 RRPVK

-75 GFSTAVEALCYWWT
+75 GFSTAVEAICYWWT

-140 RFDEN
+140 KFDEN

-173 LHGSEVATWESG
+173 LHGSEVATWENG

-202 KKPSMVFLESTAE
+202 DKPSMVFLESTAE
-215 GRGNYFHKEYVAAA
+215 GRGNYFHKEYVAAT

-254 EDLGKLNDYEL
+254 EELGKLNDYEL
-265 FLVDLMK
+265 FLVDLM
-272 RGHDTLGHH
+272 RAGHDTLGHH
-281 FPISEDAIPRKLAF
+281 FSISEEAIPRKLAF

-310 PQEYPSCL
+310 PQEYPS
-318 VAGTMVGTDS
+318 
-328 GIVPIESMIKGQ
+328 
-340 QTNLG
+340 
-345 EVLASWEQV
+345 
-354 KSPVAKITTS
+354 
-364 LGYTITG
+364 
-371 TYDHPVKTHEGF
+371 
-383 VDLID
+383 
-388 TLNKDVVLL
+388 
-397 PPKTAEKNYV
+397 
-407 CSWKDLGVTHSIE
+407 
-420 VDERLAEWMGYFMG
+420 
-434 DGSYYGETIS
+434 
-444 FAFDRQDKDVITHI
+444 
-458 KGLTE
+458 
-463 AIFGLGLAGRVVG
+463 
-476 TKKGGYE
+476 
-483 LRASR
+483 
-488 KGMTRMMKELGLVR
+488 
-502 KRESSSYARILRV
+502 
-515 PEAIWRSPDTVIQAY
+515 
-530 LRGLLEADGWSNHT
+530 
-544 MVKFF
+544 
-549 SKNPEFVQDIQL
+549 
-561 LLLSQGITSRFKQY
+561 
-575 NTKNGAGYEY
+575 
-585 VANELSLRSGEADR
+585 
-599 FKRLIGFL
+599 
-607 SKRKNGRG
+607 
-615 FSKQTN
+615 
-621 PIVLRDTVVSVEP
+621 
-634 LGNDVTYNLTIKDG
+634 
-648 HEFDANGIHT
+648 
-658 HNTWQEAFIAS
+658 TWQEAFIAS
-669 GKNVFNPLALQEMEK
+669 GKNVFSPLALQEMEK

-689 EDVEYYKITPL
+689 EDVDYYKITPL
-700 EDRPYEEFELEQ
+700 EDRPYEEFELEKVS
-712 IPFEENETPDDF
+712 FEPNETPDDF

-767 MAVVARWRGHC
+767 MEVVARWRGHC

>member
-1 MDDIRLTKEQLAKI
+1 MDDIKLTREQLKKI
-15 KAIKQ
+15 AAIKR

-140 RFDEN
+140 KFDET

-163 SAGRSDTINF
+163 SAGRSDTVNF
-173 LHGSEVATWESG
+173 LHASELGAWENG

-202 KKPSMVFLESTAE
+202 EKPSMVFLESTAE
-215 GRGNYFHKEYVAAA
+215 GRGNYFHKEYVAAVNK
-229 EGKNNYQPAFAPW
+229 KNNYQPLFAPW

-254 EDLGKLNDYEL
+254 EDLGQLNDYES
-265 FLVDLMK
+265 FLVELMK
-272 RGHDTLGHH
+272 KGHTALGHY
-281 FPISEDAIPRKLAF
+281 FPIKEESIPRKIAF

-310 PQEYPSCL
+310 PQEYPS
-318 VAGTMVGTDS
+318 TWE
-328 GIVPIESMIKGQ
+328 ES
-340 QTNLG
+340 
-345 EVLASWEQV
+345 
-354 KSPVAKITTS
+354 
-364 LGYTITG
+364 
-371 TYDHPVKTHEGF
+371 
-383 VDLID
+383 
-388 TLNKDVVLL
+388 
-397 PPKTAEKNYV
+397 
-407 CSWKDLGVTHSIE
+407 
-420 VDERLAEWMGYFMG
+420 
-434 DGSYYGETIS
+434 
-444 FAFDRQDKDVITHI
+444 
-458 KGLTE
+458 
-463 AIFGLGLAGRVVG
+463 
-476 TKKGGYE
+476 
-483 LRASR
+483 
-488 KGMTRMMKELGLVR
+488 
-502 KRESSSYARILRV
+502 
-515 PEAIWRSPDTVIQAY
+515 
-530 LRGLLEADGWSNHT
+530 
-544 MVKFF
+544 
-549 SKNPEFVQDIQL
+549 
-561 LLLSQGITSRFKQY
+561 
-575 NTKNGAGYEY
+575 
-585 VANELSLRSGEADR
+585 
-599 FKRLIGFL
+599 
-607 SKRKNGRG
+607 
-615 FSKQTN
+615 
-621 PIVLRDTVVSVEP
+621 
-634 LGNDVTYNLTIKDG
+634 
-648 HEFDANGIHT
+648 
-658 HNTWQEAFIAS
+658 FIAS

-689 EDVEYYKITPL
+689 EDVDYYKITPL
-700 EDRPYEEFELEQ
+700 EDRPYEEFELEKVR
-712 IPFEENETPDDF
+712 FEPNETPDDF

-767 MAVVARWRGHC
+767 MKVVARWRGHC

-786 LGALGTYY
+786 LGTLGTYY

>member
-1 MDDIRLTKEQLAKI
+1 MDDLKLTKAQLEKI
-15 KAIKQ
+15 KLIKQ
-20 DFYKFAKMNLYIKD
+20 DFYKFANMNLYIKD

-56 LCIKE
+56 LCIQE
-61 KRPVK
+61 RRPVK

-140 RFDEN
+140 KFDES

-163 SAGRSDTINF
+163 SAGRSDTVNF
-173 LHGSEVATWESG
+173 LHASELGAWENG

-202 KKPSMVFLESTAE
+202 DKPSMVFLESTAE
-215 GRGNYFHKEYVAAA
+215 GRGNYFHKEYVAAVNK
-229 EGKNNYQPAFAPW
+229 KNNYQPLFAPW

-254 EDLGKLNDYEL
+254 EDLGQLNDYES
-265 FLVDLMK
+265 FLVELMRK
-272 RGHDTLGHH
+272 GHETLGHK
-281 FPISEDAIPRKLAF
+281 FTVSEESIPRKLAY

-310 PQEYPSCL
+310 PQEYPS
-318 VAGTMVGTDS
+318 TWE
-328 GIVPIESMIKGQ
+328 ES
-340 QTNLG
+340 
-345 EVLASWEQV
+345 
-354 KSPVAKITTS
+354 
-364 LGYTITG
+364 
-371 TYDHPVKTHEGF
+371 
-383 VDLID
+383 
-388 TLNKDVVLL
+388 
-397 PPKTAEKNYV
+397 
-407 CSWKDLGVTHSIE
+407 
-420 VDERLAEWMGYFMG
+420 
-434 DGSYYGETIS
+434 
-444 FAFDRQDKDVITHI
+444 
-458 KGLTE
+458 
-463 AIFGLGLAGRVVG
+463 
-476 TKKGGYE
+476 
-483 LRASR
+483 
-488 KGMTRMMKELGLVR
+488 
-502 KRESSSYARILRV
+502 
-515 PEAIWRSPDTVIQAY
+515 
-530 LRGLLEADGWSNHT
+530 
-544 MVKFF
+544 
-549 SKNPEFVQDIQL
+549 
-561 LLLSQGITSRFKQY
+561 
-575 NTKNGAGYEY
+575 
-585 VANELSLRSGEADR
+585 
-599 FKRLIGFL
+599 
-607 SKRKNGRG
+607 
-615 FSKQTN
+615 
-621 PIVLRDTVVSVEP
+621 
-634 LGNDVTYNLTIKDG
+634 
-648 HEFDANGIHT
+648 
-658 HNTWQEAFIAS
+658 FIAS

-689 EDVEYYKITPL
+689 EGVDYYKITPL
-700 EDRPYEEFELEQ
+700 EDRPYEEFELEKVQ
-712 IPFEENETPDDF
+712 FEPNETPDDF
-724 TYKAPLKIWE
+724 TYKAPLKIWD

-760 TVVDIST
+760 TVVDTST
-767 MAVVARWRGHC
+767 MEVVARWRGHC

-861 ERVIKDKDIVFIN
+861 ERAIKDKDVVFIN

>member
-1 MDDIRLTKEQLAKI
+1 MEGLKLTRSQLAKI

-34 KFANIVP
+34 KFANIIP
-41 FVPNEPQRAL
+41 FVPNEPQMAL

-140 RFDEN
+140 KFDEN

-173 LHGSEVATWESG
+173 LHASEAASWENG

-194 TVPDAEVM
+194 TVPDIEVM
-202 KKPSMVFLESTAE
+202 EKPSMVFIESTAE
-215 GRGNYFHKEYVAAA
+215 GRGNYFHKEYVAAV
-229 EGKNNYQPAFAPW
+229 ERRNNYEPAFAPW
-242 WILDTYERDATF
+242 WVLDTYEREATF

-265 FLVDLMK
+265 FLVDLM
-272 RGHDTLGHH
+272 RQGHDTLGHH

-295 YRRKAKDFAATPERL
+295 YRRKAKEFAATPERL
-310 PQEYPSCL
+310 PQEFPS
-318 VAGTMVGTDS
+318 
-328 GIVPIESMIKGQ
+328 
-340 QTNLG
+340 
-345 EVLASWEQV
+345 
-354 KSPVAKITTS
+354 
-364 LGYTITG
+364 
-371 TYDHPVKTHEGF
+371 
-383 VDLID
+383 
-388 TLNKDVVLL
+388 
-397 PPKTAEKNYV
+397 
-407 CSWKDLGVTHSIE
+407 
-420 VDERLAEWMGYFMG
+420 
-434 DGSYYGETIS
+434 
-444 FAFDRQDKDVITHI
+444 
-458 KGLTE
+458 
-463 AIFGLGLAGRVVG
+463 
-476 TKKGGYE
+476 
-483 LRASR
+483 
-488 KGMTRMMKELGLVR
+488 
-502 KRESSSYARILRV
+502 
-515 PEAIWRSPDTVIQAY
+515 
-530 LRGLLEADGWSNHT
+530 
-544 MVKFF
+544 
-549 SKNPEFVQDIQL
+549 
-561 LLLSQGITSRFKQY
+561 
-575 NTKNGAGYEY
+575 
-585 VANELSLRSGEADR
+585 
-599 FKRLIGFL
+599 
-607 SKRKNGRG
+607 
-615 FSKQTN
+615 
-621 PIVLRDTVVSVEP
+621 
-634 LGNDVTYNLTIKDG
+634 
-648 HEFDANGIHT
+648 
-658 HNTWQEAFIAS
+658 TWQEAFIAS
-669 GKNVFNPLALQEMEK
+669 GKNVFNPLALQEVEK

-689 EDVEYYKITPL
+689 EEVDYYKITPL
-700 EDRPYEEFELEQ
+700 EDRPYEEFELEKVQ
-712 IPFEENETPDDF
+712 FEPNEAPDDF

-760 TVVDIST
+760 TVVDVST

-927 KITNG
+927 KIING

>member
-1 MDDIRLTKEQLAKI
+1 MDDLKLTKEQLQKI
-15 KAIKQ
+15 KLIKQ

-41 FVPNEPQRAL
+41 FVPNEPQKAL

-140 RFDEN
+140 KFDEN

-163 SAGRSDTINF
+163 SAGRSDTVNF
-173 LHGSEVATWESG
+173 LHASELGAWENG

-202 KKPSMVFLESTAE
+202 EKPSMVFLESTAE
-215 GRGNYFHKEYVAAA
+215 GRGNYFHKEYVAAVNK
-229 EGKNNYQPAFAPW
+229 KNNYQPLFAPW
-242 WILDTYERDATF
+242 WILDTYERDAAF
-254 EDLGKLNDYEL
+254 DDLGQLNDYES
-265 FLVDLMK
+265 FLVDLMRK
-272 RGHDTLGHH
+272 GHETLGHK
-281 FPISEDAIPRKLAF
+281 FTVSEESIPRKLAY

-310 PQEYPSCL
+310 PQEYPS
-318 VAGTMVGTDS
+318 T
-328 GIVPIESMIKGQ
+328 
-340 QTNLG
+340 
-345 EVLASWEQV
+345 WE
-354 KSPVAKITTS
+354 
-364 LGYTITG
+364 
-371 TYDHPVKTHEGF
+371 
-383 VDLID
+383 
-388 TLNKDVVLL
+388 
-397 PPKTAEKNYV
+397 
-407 CSWKDLGVTHSIE
+407 
-420 VDERLAEWMGYFMG
+420 
-434 DGSYYGETIS
+434 
-444 FAFDRQDKDVITHI
+444 
-458 KGLTE
+458 
-463 AIFGLGLAGRVVG
+463 
-476 TKKGGYE
+476 
-483 LRASR
+483 
-488 KGMTRMMKELGLVR
+488 
-502 KRESSSYARILRV
+502 
-515 PEAIWRSPDTVIQAY
+515 
-530 LRGLLEADGWSNHT
+530 
-544 MVKFF
+544 
-549 SKNPEFVQDIQL
+549 
-561 LLLSQGITSRFKQY
+561 
-575 NTKNGAGYEY
+575 
-585 VANELSLRSGEADR
+585 
-599 FKRLIGFL
+599 
-607 SKRKNGRG
+607 
-615 FSKQTN
+615 
-621 PIVLRDTVVSVEP
+621 
-634 LGNDVTYNLTIKDG
+634 
-648 HEFDANGIHT
+648 
-658 HNTWQEAFIAS
+658 EAFIAS

-689 EDVEYYKITPL
+689 GDVEYYKITPL
-700 EDRPYEEFELEQ
+700 EDKPYEEFELEQ

-767 MAVVARWRGHC
+767 MEVVARWRGHC

-885 RMNAEEGSHD
+885 RMNAEEGAHD

-916 NLKVV
+916 NLKVI

>member
-1 MDDIRLTKEQLAKI
+1 MDDIKLTKTQLAKI

-56 LCIKE
+56 LCISE

-140 RFDEN
+140 KFDES

-163 SAGRSDTINF
+163 SAGRSDTVNF
-173 LHGSEVATWESG
+173 LHASELGAWENG

-202 KKPSMVFLESTAE
+202 DKPSMVFLESTAE
-215 GRGNYFHKEYVAAA
+215 GRGNYFHKEYVAAVNK
-229 EGKNNYQPAFAPW
+229 KNNYQPLFAPW

-254 EDLGKLNDYEL
+254 EDLGQLNDYES
-265 FLVDLMK
+265 FLVELMQK
-272 RGHDTLGHH
+272 GHTTLGHK
-281 FPISEDAIPRKLAF
+281 FTVSEESIPRKLAY
-295 YRRKAKDFAATPERL
+295 YRRKARDFAATPERL
-310 PQEYPSCL
+310 PQEYPS
-318 VAGTMVGTDS
+318 T
-328 GIVPIESMIKGQ
+328 
-340 QTNLG
+340 
-345 EVLASWEQV
+345 WE
-354 KSPVAKITTS
+354 
-364 LGYTITG
+364 
-371 TYDHPVKTHEGF
+371 
-383 VDLID
+383 
-388 TLNKDVVLL
+388 
-397 PPKTAEKNYV
+397 
-407 CSWKDLGVTHSIE
+407 
-420 VDERLAEWMGYFMG
+420 
-434 DGSYYGETIS
+434 
-444 FAFDRQDKDVITHI
+444 
-458 KGLTE
+458 
-463 AIFGLGLAGRVVG
+463 
-476 TKKGGYE
+476 
-483 LRASR
+483 
-488 KGMTRMMKELGLVR
+488 
-502 KRESSSYARILRV
+502 
-515 PEAIWRSPDTVIQAY
+515 
-530 LRGLLEADGWSNHT
+530 
-544 MVKFF
+544 
-549 SKNPEFVQDIQL
+549 
-561 LLLSQGITSRFKQY
+561 
-575 NTKNGAGYEY
+575 
-585 VANELSLRSGEADR
+585 
-599 FKRLIGFL
+599 
-607 SKRKNGRG
+607 
-615 FSKQTN
+615 
-621 PIVLRDTVVSVEP
+621 
-634 LGNDVTYNLTIKDG
+634 
-648 HEFDANGIHT
+648 
-658 HNTWQEAFIAS
+658 EAFIAS

-689 EDVEYYKITPL
+689 DEVDYYKITPL
-700 EDRPYEEFELEQ
+700 EDRPYEEFELEEV
-712 IPFEENETPDDF
+712 PFEPNETPDDF

-760 TVVDIST
+760 TVVDVST
-767 MAVVARWRGHC
+767 MEVVARWRGHC
-778 DPDKFGEI
+778 DPDKFGEY

-824 RDRGYD
+824 RERGYD
-830 EEWETPTVNLGWKT
+830 EDWETPTVNLGWKT
-844 DMRTKRLMID
+844 DLRTKRLMID

>member
-1 MDDIRLTKEQLAKI
+1 MDDLKLTKAQLEKI
-15 KAIKQ
+15 KLIKQ

-140 RFDEN
+140 KFDES

-202 KKPSMVFLESTAE
+202 DKPSMVFLESTAE

-254 EDLGKLNDYEL
+254 DELGKLNDYEL
-265 FLVDLMK
+265 FLVDLM
-272 RGHDTLGHH
+272 RQGHDTLGHH
-281 FPISEDAIPRKLAF
+281 FPVSEKAIPRKLAF

-310 PQEYPSCL
+310 PQEYPS
-318 VAGTMVGTDS
+318 
-328 GIVPIESMIKGQ
+328 
-340 QTNLG
+340 
-345 EVLASWEQV
+345 
-354 KSPVAKITTS
+354 
-364 LGYTITG
+364 
-371 TYDHPVKTHEGF
+371 
-383 VDLID
+383 
-388 TLNKDVVLL
+388 
-397 PPKTAEKNYV
+397 
-407 CSWKDLGVTHSIE
+407 
-420 VDERLAEWMGYFMG
+420 
-434 DGSYYGETIS
+434 
-444 FAFDRQDKDVITHI
+444 
-458 KGLTE
+458 
-463 AIFGLGLAGRVVG
+463 
-476 TKKGGYE
+476 
-483 LRASR
+483 
-488 KGMTRMMKELGLVR
+488 
-502 KRESSSYARILRV
+502 
-515 PEAIWRSPDTVIQAY
+515 
-530 LRGLLEADGWSNHT
+530 
-544 MVKFF
+544 
-549 SKNPEFVQDIQL
+549 
-561 LLLSQGITSRFKQY
+561 
-575 NTKNGAGYEY
+575 
-585 VANELSLRSGEADR
+585 
-599 FKRLIGFL
+599 
-607 SKRKNGRG
+607 
-615 FSKQTN
+615 
-621 PIVLRDTVVSVEP
+621 
-634 LGNDVTYNLTIKDG
+634 
-648 HEFDANGIHT
+648 
-658 HNTWQEAFIAS
+658 TWQEAFIAS

-689 EDVEYYKITPL
+689 EDVGYYKITPL

-712 IPFEENETPDDF
+712 IPFEPNESPDDF

-767 MAVVARWRGHC
+767 MEVVARWRGHC

-916 NLKVV
+916 NLKVI

>member
-1 MDDIRLTKEQLAKI
+1 MDDIKLTRAQLEKI
-15 KAIKQ
+15 KLIKQ

-56 LCIKE
+56 LCISE

-140 RFDEN
+140 KFDEN

-163 SAGRSDTINF
+163 SAGRSDTVNF
-173 LHGSEVATWESG
+173 LHASELGAWENG

-202 KKPSMVFLESTAE
+202 EKPSMVFLESTAE
-215 GRGNYFHKEYVAAA
+215 GRGNYFHKEYVAAVNK
-229 EGKNNYQPAFAPW
+229 KNNYQPLFAPW

-254 EDLGKLNDYEL
+254 EDLGQLNDYES
-265 FLVDLMK
+265 FLVELMK
-272 RGHDTLGHH
+272 KGHETLGHK
-281 FPISEDAIPRKLAF
+281 FTIKEESIPRKLAY

-310 PQEYPSCL
+310 PQEYPS
-318 VAGTMVGTDS
+318 T
-328 GIVPIESMIKGQ
+328 
-340 QTNLG
+340 
-345 EVLASWEQV
+345 WE
-354 KSPVAKITTS
+354 
-364 LGYTITG
+364 
-371 TYDHPVKTHEGF
+371 
-383 VDLID
+383 
-388 TLNKDVVLL
+388 
-397 PPKTAEKNYV
+397 
-407 CSWKDLGVTHSIE
+407 
-420 VDERLAEWMGYFMG
+420 
-434 DGSYYGETIS
+434 
-444 FAFDRQDKDVITHI
+444 
-458 KGLTE
+458 
-463 AIFGLGLAGRVVG
+463 
-476 TKKGGYE
+476 
-483 LRASR
+483 
-488 KGMTRMMKELGLVR
+488 
-502 KRESSSYARILRV
+502 
-515 PEAIWRSPDTVIQAY
+515 
-530 LRGLLEADGWSNHT
+530 
-544 MVKFF
+544 
-549 SKNPEFVQDIQL
+549 
-561 LLLSQGITSRFKQY
+561 
-575 NTKNGAGYEY
+575 
-585 VANELSLRSGEADR
+585 
-599 FKRLIGFL
+599 
-607 SKRKNGRG
+607 
-615 FSKQTN
+615 
-621 PIVLRDTVVSVEP
+621 
-634 LGNDVTYNLTIKDG
+634 
-648 HEFDANGIHT
+648 
-658 HNTWQEAFIAS
+658 EAFIAS

-689 EDVEYYKITPL
+689 EAVDYYKITPL
-700 EDRPYEEFELEQ
+700 EDRPYEEFELENVQ
-712 IPFEENETPDDF
+712 FEPNETPDDF

-767 MAVVARWRGHC
+767 MEVVARWRGHC

-861 ERVIKDKDIVFIN
+861 ERVIKDKDTVFIN

>member
-1 MDDIRLTKEQLAKI
+1 MDDLKLTRAQLEKI
-15 KAIKQ
+15 KLIKQ
-20 DFYKFAKMNLYIKD
+20 DFYKFAKMNLYIKN

-61 KRPVK
+61 RRPVK

-140 RFDEN
+140 KFDES

-202 KKPSMVFLESTAE
+202 DKPSMVFLESTAE

-272 RGHDTLGHH
+272 QGHDTLGHH

-310 PQEYPSCL
+310 PQEYPS
-318 VAGTMVGTDS
+318 
-328 GIVPIESMIKGQ
+328 
-340 QTNLG
+340 
-345 EVLASWEQV
+345 
-354 KSPVAKITTS
+354 
-364 LGYTITG
+364 
-371 TYDHPVKTHEGF
+371 
-383 VDLID
+383 
-388 TLNKDVVLL
+388 
-397 PPKTAEKNYV
+397 
-407 CSWKDLGVTHSIE
+407 
-420 VDERLAEWMGYFMG
+420 
-434 DGSYYGETIS
+434 
-444 FAFDRQDKDVITHI
+444 
-458 KGLTE
+458 
-463 AIFGLGLAGRVVG
+463 
-476 TKKGGYE
+476 
-483 LRASR
+483 
-488 KGMTRMMKELGLVR
+488 
-502 KRESSSYARILRV
+502 
-515 PEAIWRSPDTVIQAY
+515 
-530 LRGLLEADGWSNHT
+530 
-544 MVKFF
+544 
-549 SKNPEFVQDIQL
+549 
-561 LLLSQGITSRFKQY
+561 
-575 NTKNGAGYEY
+575 
-585 VANELSLRSGEADR
+585 
-599 FKRLIGFL
+599 
-607 SKRKNGRG
+607 
-615 FSKQTN
+615 
-621 PIVLRDTVVSVEP
+621 
-634 LGNDVTYNLTIKDG
+634 
-648 HEFDANGIHT
+648 
-658 HNTWQEAFIAS
+658 TWQEAFIAS

-689 EDVEYYKITPL
+689 EDVDYYKITPL

-712 IPFEENETPDDF
+712 ISFEENETPDDF

-861 ERVIKDKDIVFIN
+861 ERVIRDKDIVFIN

>member
-1 MDDIRLTKEQLAKI
+1 MDDIKLTKAQLAKI
-15 KAIKQ
+15 KLIKQ

-41 FVPNEPQRAL
+41 FIPNEPQRAL

-56 LCIKE
+56 LCISE
-61 KRPVK
+61 RRPVK

-140 RFDEN
+140 KFDEN

-202 KKPSMVFLESTAE
+202 EKPSMVFLESTAE

-254 EDLGKLNDYEL
+254 EELGKLNDYEL
-265 FLVDLMK
+265 FLVDLM
-272 RGHDTLGHH
+272 RAGHETLGHH
-281 FPISEDAIPRKLAF
+281 FPISEEAIPRKLAF

-328 GIVPIESMIKGQ
+328 GIVPIESMVNGQ

-345 EVLASWEQV
+345 EVIASWEQV

-397 PPKTAEKNYV
+397 PPKTADKNYV

-420 VDERLAEWMGYFMG
+420 VDERLAEWIGYFMG

-444 FAFDRQDKDVITHI
+444 FAFDGQDEDVIAHI
-458 KGLTE
+458 KGLTS
-463 AIFGLGLAGRVVG
+463 ALFGIDLAGRVVG

-483 LRASR
+483 LRATR
-488 KGMTRMMKELGLVR
+488 KGMTRTMMELGLVER
-502 KRESSSYARILRV
+502 RESKSYSRILRV

-549 SKNPEFVQDIQL
+549 SKVPEFVQDVQL

-575 NTKNGAGYEY
+575 GTHTGSYEY
-585 VANELSLRSGEADR
+585 TANELSLRSGEADR
-599 FKRLIGFL
+599 FKKLIGFL
-607 SKRKNGRG
+607 SKRKNSRG
-615 FSKQTN
+615 FSKQPN

-634 LGNDVTYNLTIKDG
+634 LGDDVTYNLTIKDG

-700 EDRPYEEFELEQ
+700 EDRPYEEFELEKVQ
-712 IPFEENETPDDF
+712 FEPNETPDDF

>member
-1 MDDIRLTKEQLAKI
+1 MDDIKLTKEQLQKI

-20 DFYKFAKMNLYIKD
+20 DFYKFSKMNLYIKD

-41 FVPNEPQRAL
+41 FVPNGPQMAL

-56 LCIKE
+56 LCIIE
-61 KRPVK
+61 RRPIK

-75 GFSTAVEALCYWWT
+75 GFSTAVEAICYWWT

-140 RFDEN
+140 KFDES

-173 LHGSEVATWESG
+173 LHGCMHPNSPIVLADGGSTTVRDVKVGDMVYTASGAIAPVKHKIYTGEKMTYRVQTWMSNEPVYLSADHKVLTTDGYKKVKDLTAKDWVRRPDFKFEEVHTIHHDYHTRPRKQGGGYQIHRSEDIKLDYDFGYLAGYYLAEGHISKSLNRVCFAYHKDEKYVDNVRKYFGHSYDTVRENRGISEFSDPFMATLLNRLCGRVETKHVPTFGNMEFFKGLLRGYLDGDGSKTAKDRVTVTSIHEKIARNINRIGDMIEHHPSLMTREAGYYYGRNCKKTYINVFNKTTNKPWIRKFKIVDGHMYVRVKKIEEYEFSDTYDIEIDHPDHNFETPIGVISNSEVATWENG

-202 KKPSMVFLESTAE
+202 DKPSMVFLESTAE
-215 GRGNYFHKEYVAAA
+215 GRGNYFHKEYVAAV

-265 FLVDLMK
+265 FLVDIM
-272 RGHDTLGHH
+272 RQGHDTLGHH
-281 FPISEDAIPRKLAF
+281 FPISEEAIPRKLAF

-310 PQEYPSCL
+310 PQEYPS
-318 VAGTMVGTDS
+318 
-328 GIVPIESMIKGQ
+328 
-340 QTNLG
+340 
-345 EVLASWEQV
+345 
-354 KSPVAKITTS
+354 
-364 LGYTITG
+364 
-371 TYDHPVKTHEGF
+371 
-383 VDLID
+383 
-388 TLNKDVVLL
+388 
-397 PPKTAEKNYV
+397 
-407 CSWKDLGVTHSIE
+407 
-420 VDERLAEWMGYFMG
+420 
-434 DGSYYGETIS
+434 
-444 FAFDRQDKDVITHI
+444 
-458 KGLTE
+458 
-463 AIFGLGLAGRVVG
+463 
-476 TKKGGYE
+476 
-483 LRASR
+483 
-488 KGMTRMMKELGLVR
+488 
-502 KRESSSYARILRV
+502 
-515 PEAIWRSPDTVIQAY
+515 
-530 LRGLLEADGWSNHT
+530 
-544 MVKFF
+544 
-549 SKNPEFVQDIQL
+549 
-561 LLLSQGITSRFKQY
+561 
-575 NTKNGAGYEY
+575 
-585 VANELSLRSGEADR
+585 
-599 FKRLIGFL
+599 
-607 SKRKNGRG
+607 
-615 FSKQTN
+615 
-621 PIVLRDTVVSVEP
+621 
-634 LGNDVTYNLTIKDG
+634 
-648 HEFDANGIHT
+648 
-658 HNTWQEAFIAS
+658 TWQEAFIAS

-684 DATPL
+684 DATSL
-689 EDVEYYKITPL
+689 EDVDYYKITPL
-700 EDRPYEEFELEQ
+700 EDRPYEEFELEKVQ
-712 IPFEENETPDDF
+712 FEPNETPDDF

-760 TVVDIST
+760 TVVDVST
-767 MAVVARWRGHC
+767 MEVVARWRGHC

>member
-1 MDDIRLTKEQLAKI
+1 MDDIKLTREQLEKI
-15 KAIKQ
+15 KLIKQ
-20 DFYKFAKMNLYIKD
+20 DFYKFSKMNLYIKD

-56 LCIKE
+56 LCISE

-140 RFDEN
+140 KFDES

-163 SAGRSDTINF
+163 SAGRSDTVNF
-173 LHGSEVATWESG
+173 LHASELGAWENG

-202 KKPSMVFLESTAE
+202 EKPSMVFLESTAE
-215 GRGNYFHKEYVAAA
+215 GRGNYFHKEYVAAVN
-229 EGKNNYQPAFAPW
+229 KKSNYQPLFAPW

-254 EDLGKLNDYEL
+254 EDLGQLNDYES
-265 FLVDLMK
+265 FLVELIRK
-272 RGHDTLGHH
+272 GHETLGHK
-281 FPISEDAIPRKLAF
+281 FTIKEESIPRKIAY

-310 PQEYPSCL
+310 PQEYPS
-318 VAGTMVGTDS
+318 TWE
-328 GIVPIESMIKGQ
+328 ES
-340 QTNLG
+340 
-345 EVLASWEQV
+345 
-354 KSPVAKITTS
+354 
-364 LGYTITG
+364 
-371 TYDHPVKTHEGF
+371 
-383 VDLID
+383 
-388 TLNKDVVLL
+388 
-397 PPKTAEKNYV
+397 
-407 CSWKDLGVTHSIE
+407 
-420 VDERLAEWMGYFMG
+420 
-434 DGSYYGETIS
+434 
-444 FAFDRQDKDVITHI
+444 
-458 KGLTE
+458 
-463 AIFGLGLAGRVVG
+463 
-476 TKKGGYE
+476 
-483 LRASR
+483 
-488 KGMTRMMKELGLVR
+488 
-502 KRESSSYARILRV
+502 
-515 PEAIWRSPDTVIQAY
+515 
-530 LRGLLEADGWSNHT
+530 
-544 MVKFF
+544 
-549 SKNPEFVQDIQL
+549 
-561 LLLSQGITSRFKQY
+561 
-575 NTKNGAGYEY
+575 
-585 VANELSLRSGEADR
+585 
-599 FKRLIGFL
+599 
-607 SKRKNGRG
+607 
-615 FSKQTN
+615 
-621 PIVLRDTVVSVEP
+621 
-634 LGNDVTYNLTIKDG
+634 
-648 HEFDANGIHT
+648 
-658 HNTWQEAFIAS
+658 FIAS

-684 DATPL
+684 DATLL
-689 EDVEYYKITPL
+689 EDVDYYKITPL

-767 MAVVARWRGHC
+767 MEVVARWRGHC

-916 NLKVV
+916 NLKVI

>member
-1 MDDIRLTKEQLAKI
+1 MDDLKLTREQLEKI
-15 KAIKQ
+15 KLIKQ

-140 RFDEN
+140 KFDEN

-163 SAGRSDTINF
+163 SAGRSDTVNF
-173 LHGSEVATWESG
+173 LHASELGAWENG

-202 KKPSMVFLESTAE
+202 EKPSMVFLESTAE
-215 GRGNYFHKEYVAAA
+215 GRGNYFHKEYVAAVNK
-229 EGKNNYQPAFAPW
+229 KNNYQPLFAPW

-254 EDLGKLNDYEL
+254 EDLGQLNDYEK
-265 FLVDLMK
+265 FLVELMRK
-272 RGHDTLGHH
+272 GHETLGHK
-281 FPISEDAIPRKLAF
+281 FPISEESIPRKLAY

-310 PQEYPSCL
+310 PQEYPS
-318 VAGTMVGTDS
+318 TWE
-328 GIVPIESMIKGQ
+328 ES
-340 QTNLG
+340 
-345 EVLASWEQV
+345 
-354 KSPVAKITTS
+354 
-364 LGYTITG
+364 
-371 TYDHPVKTHEGF
+371 
-383 VDLID
+383 
-388 TLNKDVVLL
+388 
-397 PPKTAEKNYV
+397 
-407 CSWKDLGVTHSIE
+407 
-420 VDERLAEWMGYFMG
+420 
-434 DGSYYGETIS
+434 
-444 FAFDRQDKDVITHI
+444 
-458 KGLTE
+458 
-463 AIFGLGLAGRVVG
+463 
-476 TKKGGYE
+476 
-483 LRASR
+483 
-488 KGMTRMMKELGLVR
+488 
-502 KRESSSYARILRV
+502 
-515 PEAIWRSPDTVIQAY
+515 
-530 LRGLLEADGWSNHT
+530 
-544 MVKFF
+544 
-549 SKNPEFVQDIQL
+549 
-561 LLLSQGITSRFKQY
+561 
-575 NTKNGAGYEY
+575 
-585 VANELSLRSGEADR
+585 
-599 FKRLIGFL
+599 
-607 SKRKNGRG
+607 
-615 FSKQTN
+615 
-621 PIVLRDTVVSVEP
+621 
-634 LGNDVTYNLTIKDG
+634 
-648 HEFDANGIHT
+648 
-658 HNTWQEAFIAS
+658 FIAS

-689 EDVEYYKITPL
+689 EDVDYYKITPL
-700 EDRPYEEFELEQ
+700 EDRPYEEFELER

-844 DMRTKRLMID
+844 DMRTKRLMVD

-861 ERVIKDKDIVFIN
+861 ERVIKDRDIVFIN

>member
-1 MDDIRLTKEQLAKI
+1 MDDVRLTTEQLKKI
-15 KAIKQ
+15 KLIKQ

-140 RFDEN
+140 KFDEN

-163 SAGRSDTINF
+163 SAGRSDTVNF
-173 LHGSEVATWESG
+173 LHASELGAWENG

-202 KKPSMVFLESTAE
+202 EKPSMVFLESTAE
-215 GRGNYFHKEYVAAA
+215 GRGNYFHKEYVAAVN
-229 EGKNNYQPAFAPW
+229 KRNNYQPLFAPW

-254 EDLGKLNDYEL
+254 EDLGQLNDYEK
-265 FLVDLMK
+265 FLVELMRK
-272 RGHDTLGHH
+272 GHETLGHK
-281 FPISEDAIPRKLAF
+281 FPVKEESIPRKLAY

-310 PQEYPSCL
+310 PQEYPS
-318 VAGTMVGTDS
+318 T
-328 GIVPIESMIKGQ
+328 
-340 QTNLG
+340 
-345 EVLASWEQV
+345 WE
-354 KSPVAKITTS
+354 
-364 LGYTITG
+364 
-371 TYDHPVKTHEGF
+371 
-383 VDLID
+383 
-388 TLNKDVVLL
+388 
-397 PPKTAEKNYV
+397 
-407 CSWKDLGVTHSIE
+407 
-420 VDERLAEWMGYFMG
+420 
-434 DGSYYGETIS
+434 
-444 FAFDRQDKDVITHI
+444 
-458 KGLTE
+458 
-463 AIFGLGLAGRVVG
+463 
-476 TKKGGYE
+476 
-483 LRASR
+483 
-488 KGMTRMMKELGLVR
+488 
-502 KRESSSYARILRV
+502 
-515 PEAIWRSPDTVIQAY
+515 
-530 LRGLLEADGWSNHT
+530 
-544 MVKFF
+544 
-549 SKNPEFVQDIQL
+549 
-561 LLLSQGITSRFKQY
+561 
-575 NTKNGAGYEY
+575 
-585 VANELSLRSGEADR
+585 
-599 FKRLIGFL
+599 
-607 SKRKNGRG
+607 
-615 FSKQTN
+615 
-621 PIVLRDTVVSVEP
+621 
-634 LGNDVTYNLTIKDG
+634 
-648 HEFDANGIHT
+648 
-658 HNTWQEAFIAS
+658 EAFIAS

-689 EDVEYYKITPL
+689 EDIEYYKIAPL
-700 EDRPYEEFELEQ
+700 EDRPYEEFELER

-861 ERVIKDKDIVFIN
+861 ERAIKDKDIVFIN

>member
-1 MDDIRLTKEQLAKI
+1 MDDIKLTKSQLAKI

-56 LCIKE
+56 LCISE

-140 RFDEN
+140 KFDEN

-163 SAGRSDTINF
+163 SAGRSDTVNF
-173 LHGSEVATWESG
+173 LHASELGAWENG

-202 KKPSMVFLESTAE
+202 EKPSMVFLESTAE
-215 GRGNYFHKEYVAAA
+215 GRGNYFHKEYVAAVNK
-229 EGKNNYQPAFAPW
+229 KNNYQPLFAPW

-254 EDLGKLNDYEL
+254 EDLGQLNDYEK
-265 FLVDLMK
+265 FLVELMRK
-272 RGHDTLGHH
+272 GHETLGHK
-281 FPISEDAIPRKLAF
+281 FPISEESIPRKLAY

-310 PQEYPSCL
+310 PQEYPS
-318 VAGTMVGTDS
+318 TWE
-328 GIVPIESMIKGQ
+328 ES
-340 QTNLG
+340 
-345 EVLASWEQV
+345 
-354 KSPVAKITTS
+354 
-364 LGYTITG
+364 
-371 TYDHPVKTHEGF
+371 
-383 VDLID
+383 
-388 TLNKDVVLL
+388 
-397 PPKTAEKNYV
+397 
-407 CSWKDLGVTHSIE
+407 
-420 VDERLAEWMGYFMG
+420 
-434 DGSYYGETIS
+434 
-444 FAFDRQDKDVITHI
+444 
-458 KGLTE
+458 
-463 AIFGLGLAGRVVG
+463 
-476 TKKGGYE
+476 
-483 LRASR
+483 
-488 KGMTRMMKELGLVR
+488 
-502 KRESSSYARILRV
+502 
-515 PEAIWRSPDTVIQAY
+515 
-530 LRGLLEADGWSNHT
+530 
-544 MVKFF
+544 
-549 SKNPEFVQDIQL
+549 
-561 LLLSQGITSRFKQY
+561 
-575 NTKNGAGYEY
+575 
-585 VANELSLRSGEADR
+585 
-599 FKRLIGFL
+599 
-607 SKRKNGRG
+607 
-615 FSKQTN
+615 
-621 PIVLRDTVVSVEP
+621 
-634 LGNDVTYNLTIKDG
+634 
-648 HEFDANGIHT
+648 
-658 HNTWQEAFIAS
+658 FIAS

-684 DATPL
+684 DAAPL
-689 EDVEYYKITPL
+689 EDVDYYKITPL
-700 EDRPYEEFELEQ
+700 EDRPYEEFELEKV
-712 IPFEENETPDDF
+712 PFEPNETPDDF

-760 TVVDIST
+760 TVVDTST
-767 MAVVARWRGHC
+767 MEVVARWRGHC

-861 ERVIKDKDIVFIN
+861 ERVIKDRDIVFIN

-916 NLKVV
+916 NLKVI

>member
-1 MDDIRLTKEQLAKI
+1 MDDLKLTKAQLQKI
-15 KAIKQ
+15 KLIKQ

-34 KFANIVP
+34 KLANIVP

-56 LCIKE
+56 LCIQE

-140 RFDEN
+140 KFDEN

-173 LHGSEVATWESG
+173 LHASEAASWENG

-194 TVPDAEVM
+194 TVPDIEVM
-202 KKPSMVFLESTAE
+202 DKPSMVFIESTAE
-215 GRGNYFHKEYVAAA
+215 GRGNYFHKEYVAAV
-229 EGKNNYQPAFAPW
+229 ERRNNYEPAFAPW
-242 WILDTYERDATF
+242 WVLDTYEREATF

-265 FLVDLMK
+265 FLVDLM
-272 RGHDTLGHH
+272 RQGHDTLGHH

-295 YRRKAKDFAATPERL
+295 YRRKAKEFAATPERL
-310 PQEYPSCL
+310 PQEFPS
-318 VAGTMVGTDS
+318 
-328 GIVPIESMIKGQ
+328 
-340 QTNLG
+340 
-345 EVLASWEQV
+345 
-354 KSPVAKITTS
+354 
-364 LGYTITG
+364 
-371 TYDHPVKTHEGF
+371 
-383 VDLID
+383 
-388 TLNKDVVLL
+388 
-397 PPKTAEKNYV
+397 
-407 CSWKDLGVTHSIE
+407 
-420 VDERLAEWMGYFMG
+420 
-434 DGSYYGETIS
+434 
-444 FAFDRQDKDVITHI
+444 
-458 KGLTE
+458 
-463 AIFGLGLAGRVVG
+463 
-476 TKKGGYE
+476 
-483 LRASR
+483 
-488 KGMTRMMKELGLVR
+488 
-502 KRESSSYARILRV
+502 
-515 PEAIWRSPDTVIQAY
+515 
-530 LRGLLEADGWSNHT
+530 
-544 MVKFF
+544 
-549 SKNPEFVQDIQL
+549 
-561 LLLSQGITSRFKQY
+561 
-575 NTKNGAGYEY
+575 
-585 VANELSLRSGEADR
+585 
-599 FKRLIGFL
+599 
-607 SKRKNGRG
+607 
-615 FSKQTN
+615 
-621 PIVLRDTVVSVEP
+621 
-634 LGNDVTYNLTIKDG
+634 
-648 HEFDANGIHT
+648 
-658 HNTWQEAFIAS
+658 TWQESFIAS

-689 EDVEYYKITPL
+689 EDVDYYKITPL
-700 EDRPYEEFELEQ
+700 EDRPYEEFELEKVS
-712 IPFEENETPDDF
+712 FEPNETPDDF

>member
-1 MDDIRLTKEQLAKI
+1 MDDIRLTKEQLKKI

-34 KFANIVP
+34 KLANIVP
-41 FVPNEPQRAL
+41 FVPNDPQRAL

-56 LCIKE
+56 LCISE

-75 GFSTAVEALCYWWT
+75 GFSTAVEAICYWWT

-140 RFDEN
+140 KFDES

-173 LHGSEVATWESG
+173 LHGCMHPNSPIVLADGSSTTVRDVKVGDMVYTASGAVAPVKHKIYTGEKMTYRVQTWTSNEPVYLSADHKVLTIDGYKRVKDLTSKDWVRRPDFKFEEVHTIHHEYHTRPRKQGGGYQIHRSEDIKLDYSFGYLAGYYLAEGHISKSLNRVCFAYHKDEKYVDNVRKYFRHSYDTVRVNRGISEFSDPFMATLLNRLCGRVESKHVPTFGNMEFFKGLLRGYLDGDGSKTIKDRTTVTSIHEKIARNINRIGDMIEHHPSLMTREAGYYYGRNCKKTYINVFNKTTNKPWIRKYKVVDGHMYVRVKKIEEYEYSDTYDIEIDHPDHNFETPIGVISNSEVATWENG

-194 TVPDAEVM
+194 TVPDVEVM
-202 KKPSMVFLESTAE
+202 GKPSMVFLESTAE

-254 EDLGKLNDYEL
+254 EELGKLNDYEL
-265 FLVDLMK
+265 FLVDLM
-272 RGHDTLGHH
+272 RAGHDTLGHH
-281 FPISEDAIPRKLAF
+281 FPISEEAIPRKLAF

-310 PQEYPSCL
+310 PQEYPS
-318 VAGTMVGTDS
+318 
-328 GIVPIESMIKGQ
+328 
-340 QTNLG
+340 
-345 EVLASWEQV
+345 
-354 KSPVAKITTS
+354 
-364 LGYTITG
+364 
-371 TYDHPVKTHEGF
+371 
-383 VDLID
+383 
-388 TLNKDVVLL
+388 
-397 PPKTAEKNYV
+397 
-407 CSWKDLGVTHSIE
+407 
-420 VDERLAEWMGYFMG
+420 
-434 DGSYYGETIS
+434 
-444 FAFDRQDKDVITHI
+444 
-458 KGLTE
+458 
-463 AIFGLGLAGRVVG
+463 
-476 TKKGGYE
+476 
-483 LRASR
+483 
-488 KGMTRMMKELGLVR
+488 
-502 KRESSSYARILRV
+502 
-515 PEAIWRSPDTVIQAY
+515 
-530 LRGLLEADGWSNHT
+530 
-544 MVKFF
+544 
-549 SKNPEFVQDIQL
+549 
-561 LLLSQGITSRFKQY
+561 
-575 NTKNGAGYEY
+575 
-585 VANELSLRSGEADR
+585 
-599 FKRLIGFL
+599 
-607 SKRKNGRG
+607 
-615 FSKQTN
+615 
-621 PIVLRDTVVSVEP
+621 
-634 LGNDVTYNLTIKDG
+634 
-648 HEFDANGIHT
+648 
-658 HNTWQEAFIAS
+658 TWQEAFIAS

-689 EDVEYYKITPL
+689 EDIDYYKITPL
-700 EDRPYEEFELEQ
+700 EDRPYEEFELEKVQ
-712 IPFEENETPDDF
+712 FEPNETPDDF

-767 MAVVARWRGHC
+767 MEVVARWRGHC

-916 NLKVV
+916 NLKVI

>member
-1 MDDIRLTKEQLAKI
+1 MDDLKLTTAQLQKI
-15 KAIKQ
+15 KLIKQ

-140 RFDEN
+140 KFDEN

-163 SAGRSDTINF
+163 SAGRSDTVNF
-173 LHGSEVATWESG
+173 LHASELGAWENG

-202 KKPSMVFLESTAE
+202 EKPSMVFLESTAE
-215 GRGNYFHKEYVAAA
+215 GRGNYFHKEYVAAVNK
-229 EGKNNYQPAFAPW
+229 KNNYQPLFAPW

-254 EDLGKLNDYEL
+254 DDLGQLNDYEN
-265 FLVDLMK
+265 FLVELMRK
-272 RGHDTLGHH
+272 GHETLDHK
-281 FPISEDAIPRKLAF
+281 FTVSEESIPRKLAY

-310 PQEYPSCL
+310 PQEYPS
-318 VAGTMVGTDS
+318 T
-328 GIVPIESMIKGQ
+328 
-340 QTNLG
+340 
-345 EVLASWEQV
+345 WE
-354 KSPVAKITTS
+354 
-364 LGYTITG
+364 
-371 TYDHPVKTHEGF
+371 
-383 VDLID
+383 
-388 TLNKDVVLL
+388 
-397 PPKTAEKNYV
+397 
-407 CSWKDLGVTHSIE
+407 
-420 VDERLAEWMGYFMG
+420 
-434 DGSYYGETIS
+434 
-444 FAFDRQDKDVITHI
+444 
-458 KGLTE
+458 
-463 AIFGLGLAGRVVG
+463 
-476 TKKGGYE
+476 
-483 LRASR
+483 
-488 KGMTRMMKELGLVR
+488 
-502 KRESSSYARILRV
+502 
-515 PEAIWRSPDTVIQAY
+515 
-530 LRGLLEADGWSNHT
+530 
-544 MVKFF
+544 
-549 SKNPEFVQDIQL
+549 
-561 LLLSQGITSRFKQY
+561 
-575 NTKNGAGYEY
+575 
-585 VANELSLRSGEADR
+585 
-599 FKRLIGFL
+599 
-607 SKRKNGRG
+607 
-615 FSKQTN
+615 
-621 PIVLRDTVVSVEP
+621 
-634 LGNDVTYNLTIKDG
+634 
-648 HEFDANGIHT
+648 
-658 HNTWQEAFIAS
+658 EAFIAS

-689 EDVEYYKITPL
+689 EDVEYYKIAPL

-734 KPKPYKEYVIGADVA
+734 KPKLYKEYVIGADVA

-916 NLKVV
+916 NLKVI

>member
-1 MDDIRLTKEQLAKI
+1 MDDIKLTKEQLQKI
-15 KAIKQ
+15 KLIKQ

-56 LCIKE
+56 LCISE

-140 RFDEN
+140 KFDES

-173 LHGSEVATWESG
+173 LHGCMHPDSPIVLADGGSTTVRDVKVGDMVYTASGAIAPVKHKIYTGEKMTYLVQTWMSNEPVYLSADHKVLTIDGYKKVKDLTSKDWVRRPDFKFEEVHTIRHDYHTRPRKQGGGYQIHRSEDVELDYDFGYLAGYYLAEGHISKSLNRVCFAYHKDERYVDNVRKYFGHSYDTVQNNRGISEFSDPFMATLLNRLCGRVETKHVPTFGNIEFFKGLLRGYLDGDGSKTAKDRVTVTSIHEKIARNINRIGDMIEHHPSLMTREAGYYYGRNCKKTYINVFNKTTNKPWIRKFKIVDGHMYVRVKKIEEYESSDTYDIEIDHPDHNFETPIGVISNSEVATWESG

-202 KKPSMVFLESTAE
+202 EKPSMVFLESTAE

-265 FLVDLMK
+265 FLVDLM
-272 RGHDTLGHH
+272 RQGHDTLGHH
-281 FPISEDAIPRKLAF
+281 FPVSEEAIPRKLAF

-310 PQEYPSCL
+310 PQEYPS
-318 VAGTMVGTDS
+318 
-328 GIVPIESMIKGQ
+328 
-340 QTNLG
+340 
-345 EVLASWEQV
+345 
-354 KSPVAKITTS
+354 
-364 LGYTITG
+364 
-371 TYDHPVKTHEGF
+371 
-383 VDLID
+383 
-388 TLNKDVVLL
+388 
-397 PPKTAEKNYV
+397 
-407 CSWKDLGVTHSIE
+407 
-420 VDERLAEWMGYFMG
+420 
-434 DGSYYGETIS
+434 
-444 FAFDRQDKDVITHI
+444 
-458 KGLTE
+458 
-463 AIFGLGLAGRVVG
+463 
-476 TKKGGYE
+476 
-483 LRASR
+483 
-488 KGMTRMMKELGLVR
+488 
-502 KRESSSYARILRV
+502 
-515 PEAIWRSPDTVIQAY
+515 
-530 LRGLLEADGWSNHT
+530 
-544 MVKFF
+544 
-549 SKNPEFVQDIQL
+549 
-561 LLLSQGITSRFKQY
+561 
-575 NTKNGAGYEY
+575 
-585 VANELSLRSGEADR
+585 
-599 FKRLIGFL
+599 
-607 SKRKNGRG
+607 
-615 FSKQTN
+615 
-621 PIVLRDTVVSVEP
+621 
-634 LGNDVTYNLTIKDG
+634 
-648 HEFDANGIHT
+648 
-658 HNTWQEAFIAS
+658 TWQEAFIAS

-689 EDVEYYKITPL
+689 EDVDYYKITPI
-700 EDRPYEEFELEQ
+700 EDRPYEEFELEKVQ
-712 IPFEENETPDDF
+712 FEPNETPDDF

-767 MAVVARWRGHC
+767 MEVVARWRGHC

-830 EEWETPTVNLGWKT
+830 EEWETPTINLGWKT

>member
-1 MDDIRLTKEQLAKI
+1 MDDIKLTKEQLAKI

-56 LCIKE
+56 LCISE

-140 RFDEN
+140 KFDEN

-163 SAGRSDTINF
+163 SAGRSDTVNF
-173 LHGSEVATWESG
+173 LHASELGAWENG

-202 KKPSMVFLESTAE
+202 EKPSMVFLESTAE
-215 GRGNYFHKEYVAAA
+215 GRGNYFHKEYVAAVNK
-229 EGKNNYQPAFAPW
+229 KNNYQPLFAPW

-254 EDLGKLNDYEL
+254 EDLGQLNDYES
-265 FLVDLMK
+265 FLVELMK
-272 RGHDTLGHH
+272 KGHETLGHK
-281 FPISEDAIPRKLAF
+281 FAIKEESIPRKIAY

-310 PQEYPSCL
+310 PQEYPS
-318 VAGTMVGTDS
+318 TWE
-328 GIVPIESMIKGQ
+328 ES
-340 QTNLG
+340 
-345 EVLASWEQV
+345 
-354 KSPVAKITTS
+354 
-364 LGYTITG
+364 
-371 TYDHPVKTHEGF
+371 
-383 VDLID
+383 
-388 TLNKDVVLL
+388 
-397 PPKTAEKNYV
+397 
-407 CSWKDLGVTHSIE
+407 
-420 VDERLAEWMGYFMG
+420 
-434 DGSYYGETIS
+434 
-444 FAFDRQDKDVITHI
+444 
-458 KGLTE
+458 
-463 AIFGLGLAGRVVG
+463 
-476 TKKGGYE
+476 
-483 LRASR
+483 
-488 KGMTRMMKELGLVR
+488 
-502 KRESSSYARILRV
+502 
-515 PEAIWRSPDTVIQAY
+515 
-530 LRGLLEADGWSNHT
+530 
-544 MVKFF
+544 
-549 SKNPEFVQDIQL
+549 
-561 LLLSQGITSRFKQY
+561 
-575 NTKNGAGYEY
+575 
-585 VANELSLRSGEADR
+585 
-599 FKRLIGFL
+599 
-607 SKRKNGRG
+607 
-615 FSKQTN
+615 
-621 PIVLRDTVVSVEP
+621 
-634 LGNDVTYNLTIKDG
+634 
-648 HEFDANGIHT
+648 
-658 HNTWQEAFIAS
+658 FIAS

-689 EDVEYYKITPL
+689 EDVGYYKITPL
-700 EDRPYEEFELEQ
+700 EDRPYEEFELEKVQ
-712 IPFEENETPDDF
+712 FEPNETPDDF

-734 KPKPYKEYVIGADVA
+734 KPQPYKEYVIGADVA

-786 LGALGTYY
+786 LGTLGTYY

-927 KITNG
+927 KIING

>member
-1 MDDIRLTKEQLAKI
+1 MEDLKLTRSQLEKI
-15 KAIKQ
+15 KLIKQ

-140 RFDEN
+140 KFDEN

-163 SAGRSDTINF
+163 SAGRSDTVNF
-173 LHGSEVATWESG
+173 LHASELGAWENG

-202 KKPSMVFLESTAE
+202 EKPSMVFLESTAE
-215 GRGNYFHKEYVAAA
+215 GRGNYFHKEYVAAVNK
-229 EGKNNYQPAFAPW
+229 KNNYQPLFAPW

-254 EDLGKLNDYEL
+254 EDLGQLNDYES
-265 FLVDLMK
+265 FLVELMRK
-272 RGHDTLGHH
+272 GHETLGHK
-281 FPISEDAIPRKLAF
+281 FTVSDESIPRKLAY

-310 PQEYPSCL
+310 PQEYPS
-318 VAGTMVGTDS
+318 T
-328 GIVPIESMIKGQ
+328 
-340 QTNLG
+340 
-345 EVLASWEQV
+345 WE
-354 KSPVAKITTS
+354 
-364 LGYTITG
+364 
-371 TYDHPVKTHEGF
+371 
-383 VDLID
+383 
-388 TLNKDVVLL
+388 
-397 PPKTAEKNYV
+397 
-407 CSWKDLGVTHSIE
+407 
-420 VDERLAEWMGYFMG
+420 
-434 DGSYYGETIS
+434 
-444 FAFDRQDKDVITHI
+444 
-458 KGLTE
+458 
-463 AIFGLGLAGRVVG
+463 
-476 TKKGGYE
+476 
-483 LRASR
+483 
-488 KGMTRMMKELGLVR
+488 
-502 KRESSSYARILRV
+502 
-515 PEAIWRSPDTVIQAY
+515 
-530 LRGLLEADGWSNHT
+530 
-544 MVKFF
+544 
-549 SKNPEFVQDIQL
+549 
-561 LLLSQGITSRFKQY
+561 
-575 NTKNGAGYEY
+575 
-585 VANELSLRSGEADR
+585 
-599 FKRLIGFL
+599 
-607 SKRKNGRG
+607 
-615 FSKQTN
+615 
-621 PIVLRDTVVSVEP
+621 
-634 LGNDVTYNLTIKDG
+634 
-648 HEFDANGIHT
+648 
-658 HNTWQEAFIAS
+658 EAFIAS

-684 DATPL
+684 DAIPL
-689 EDVEYYKITPL
+689 EDVDYYKITPL

-794 NYALIGVEVNN
+794 NYSLIGVEVNN

-895 DVVMSTAIAYQLF
+895 DTIMATAIAYQLF

>member
-1 MDDIRLTKEQLAKI
+1 MDDLKLTKEQLQKI
-15 KAIKQ
+15 KLIKQ

-56 LCIKE
+56 LCISE

-140 RFDEN
+140 KFDES

-163 SAGRSDTINF
+163 SAGRSDTVNF
-173 LHGSEVATWESG
+173 LHASELGAWENG

-202 KKPSMVFLESTAE
+202 DKPSMVFLESTAE
-215 GRGNYFHKEYVAAA
+215 GRGNYFHKEYVAAVNK
-229 EGKNNYQPAFAPW
+229 KNNYQPLFAPW

-254 EDLGKLNDYEL
+254 EDLGQLNDYES
-265 FLVDLMK
+265 FLVELMK
-272 RGHDTLGHH
+272 KGHETLGHK
-281 FPISEDAIPRKLAF
+281 FTIKEDSIPRKLAY

-345 EVLASWEQV
+345 EVIASWEQV

-397 PPKTAEKNYV
+397 PPKTADKNYV
-407 CSWKDLGVTHSIE
+407 CSWRDLGVTHSIE
-420 VDERLAEWMGYFMG
+420 VTEKLAEWMGYFMG

-444 FAFDRQDKDVITHI
+444 FAFDRRDKDVITHI
-458 KGLTE
+458 KGLTS
-463 AIFGLGLAGRVVG
+463 ALFGIDLAGRVAG

-488 KGMTRMMKELGLVR
+488 KGMTRMMMELGLVER
-502 KRESSSYARILRV
+502 RESKSYSRILRV

-549 SKNPEFVQDIQL
+549 SKVPEFVQDVQL

-575 NTKNGAGYEY
+575 DTHTGSYEY
-585 VANELSLRSGEADR
+585 TANELSLRSGEADR
-599 FKRLIGFL
+599 FKKLIGFL
-607 SKRKNGRG
+607 SKRKNSRG
-615 FSKQTN
+615 FSRQPN
-621 PIVLRDTVVSVEP
+621 PIVLRDTVISVEP
-634 LGNDVTYNLTIKDG
+634 LGDDVTYNLTIKDG

-658 HNTWQEAFIAS
+658 HNTWEESFIAS

-689 EDVEYYKITPL
+689 EDVDYYKITPL
-700 EDRPYEEFELEQ
+700 EDRPYEEFELEKVQ
-712 IPFEENETPDDF
+712 FEPNEAPDDF
-724 TYKAPLKIWE
+724 TYKAPLKIWG

-760 TVVDIST
+760 TVVDTST

-927 KITNG
+927 KIING

>member
-1 MDDIRLTKEQLAKI
+1 MDDIKLTREQLLKI
-15 KAIKQ
+15 AAIKK

-34 KFANIVP
+34 KFANIIP
-41 FVPNEPQRAL
+41 FVPNGPQMAL

-56 LCIKE
+56 LCIIE
-61 KRPVK
+61 RRPIK

-75 GFSTAVEALCYWWT
+75 GFSTAVEAICYWWT

-140 RFDEN
+140 KFDES

-173 LHGSEVATWESG
+173 LHGSEVATWENG

-202 KKPSMVFLESTAE
+202 EKPSMVFLESTAE
-215 GRGNYFHKEYVAAA
+215 GRGNYFHKEYVAAV

-265 FLVDLMK
+265 FLVDLM
-272 RGHDTLGHH
+272 RQGHDTLGHH
-281 FPISEDAIPRKLAF
+281 FPISEEAIPRKLAF

-310 PQEYPSCL
+310 PQEYPS
-318 VAGTMVGTDS
+318 
-328 GIVPIESMIKGQ
+328 
-340 QTNLG
+340 
-345 EVLASWEQV
+345 
-354 KSPVAKITTS
+354 
-364 LGYTITG
+364 
-371 TYDHPVKTHEGF
+371 
-383 VDLID
+383 
-388 TLNKDVVLL
+388 
-397 PPKTAEKNYV
+397 
-407 CSWKDLGVTHSIE
+407 
-420 VDERLAEWMGYFMG
+420 
-434 DGSYYGETIS
+434 
-444 FAFDRQDKDVITHI
+444 
-458 KGLTE
+458 
-463 AIFGLGLAGRVVG
+463 
-476 TKKGGYE
+476 
-483 LRASR
+483 
-488 KGMTRMMKELGLVR
+488 
-502 KRESSSYARILRV
+502 
-515 PEAIWRSPDTVIQAY
+515 
-530 LRGLLEADGWSNHT
+530 
-544 MVKFF
+544 
-549 SKNPEFVQDIQL
+549 
-561 LLLSQGITSRFKQY
+561 
-575 NTKNGAGYEY
+575 
-585 VANELSLRSGEADR
+585 
-599 FKRLIGFL
+599 
-607 SKRKNGRG
+607 
-615 FSKQTN
+615 
-621 PIVLRDTVVSVEP
+621 
-634 LGNDVTYNLTIKDG
+634 
-648 HEFDANGIHT
+648 
-658 HNTWQEAFIAS
+658 TWQEAFIAS

-689 EDVEYYKITPL
+689 EDVDYYKITPL
-700 EDRPYEEFELEQ
+700 DDRPYEEFELEQ

-767 MAVVARWRGHC
+767 MEVVARWRGHC

-895 DVVMSTAIAYQLF
+895 DAVMSTAIAYQLF

>member
-1 MDDIRLTKEQLAKI
+1 MDDVKLTTAQLQKI
-15 KAIKQ
+15 KLIKQ
-20 DFYKFAKMNLYIKD
+20 DFYKFAKINLYIKD

-56 LCIKE
+56 LCIQE

-140 RFDEN
+140 KFDEN

-173 LHGSEVATWESG
+173 LHASEAASWESG

-194 TVPDAEVM
+194 TVPDIEVM
-202 KKPSMVFLESTAE
+202 DKPSMVFIESTAE
-215 GRGNYFHKEYVAAA
+215 GRGNYFHKEYVAAV
-229 EGKNNYQPAFAPW
+229 ERRNNYEPAFAPW
-242 WILDTYERDATF
+242 WVLDTYEREATF

-265 FLVDLMK
+265 FLVDLM
-272 RGHDTLGHH
+272 RQGHDTLGHH
-281 FPISEDAIPRKLAF
+281 FPISEEAIPRKLAF
-295 YRRKAKDFAATPERL
+295 YRRKAKEFAATPERL
-310 PQEYPSCL
+310 PQEFPS
-318 VAGTMVGTDS
+318 
-328 GIVPIESMIKGQ
+328 
-340 QTNLG
+340 
-345 EVLASWEQV
+345 
-354 KSPVAKITTS
+354 
-364 LGYTITG
+364 
-371 TYDHPVKTHEGF
+371 
-383 VDLID
+383 
-388 TLNKDVVLL
+388 
-397 PPKTAEKNYV
+397 
-407 CSWKDLGVTHSIE
+407 
-420 VDERLAEWMGYFMG
+420 
-434 DGSYYGETIS
+434 
-444 FAFDRQDKDVITHI
+444 
-458 KGLTE
+458 
-463 AIFGLGLAGRVVG
+463 
-476 TKKGGYE
+476 
-483 LRASR
+483 
-488 KGMTRMMKELGLVR
+488 
-502 KRESSSYARILRV
+502 
-515 PEAIWRSPDTVIQAY
+515 
-530 LRGLLEADGWSNHT
+530 
-544 MVKFF
+544 
-549 SKNPEFVQDIQL
+549 
-561 LLLSQGITSRFKQY
+561 
-575 NTKNGAGYEY
+575 
-585 VANELSLRSGEADR
+585 
-599 FKRLIGFL
+599 
-607 SKRKNGRG
+607 
-615 FSKQTN
+615 
-621 PIVLRDTVVSVEP
+621 
-634 LGNDVTYNLTIKDG
+634 
-648 HEFDANGIHT
+648 
-658 HNTWQEAFIAS
+658 TWQEAFIAS

-689 EDVEYYKITPL
+689 EDVDYYKITPL
-700 EDRPYEEFELEQ
+700 EDRPYEEFELEKVS
-712 IPFEENETPDDF
+712 FEPNETPDDF

-895 DVVMSTAIAYQLF
+895 DAIMSTAIAYQLF